1 MSNKK
6 RNTSMLVQ
14 LALLSLTLPGIVHAD
29 SESSLEQWRTKEYK
43 RQPGLD
49 MINAAKAYSL
59 GFTGQG
65 VTIGY
70 LDSGIQADHPEFAGA
85 IAGGFDFTSNSLY
98 ANGQG
103 VDTQPPAGHGSH
115 VAGIMGARRDG
126 AGMHGVAFNS
136 QLFVAAYGMVADD
149 DDDDD
154 DDGDDDD
161 DNDGTA
167 PTPDDIRAFQDR
179 MLSNGWNYLAQFK
192 LPIINSSLGLNDC
205 SRSYNPPCHIVDYG
219 SAQSALEAHPL
230 IIESFKNSAQA
241 GSLMVFATGNE
252 SQDHPDFLAGSPY
265 WFPELKDN
273 WLAVTAVGEDGSLA
287 VYANKCGVAAEW
299 CLTAPGGQWDPGI
312 NAVNSDGGYTYKS
325 GTSMASPHVAGAAAL
340 VKEAFPYFTAYHL
353 QQTLLTTATDMGDPS
368 TYGWGLMNVG
378 KAVQGPAQFTRLF
391 DVDTLGYNS
400 TFANDIKGTGGLH
413 KRGAGSLEL
422 TGNNSYTGDTTVSG
436 GRLAVNGTLASAV
449 IVEREGT
456 LGGAGTVAQVDNYG
470 TLAPGNSVG
479 TLTVSGDYTAHAGSV
494 HELEVGTA
502 GATDRLV
509 VGGAAHIDGTL
520 KLAGGP
526 FRQNVAY
533 SFMEAAQGVTGK
545 YSHITYDMAF
555 LSPTLLYGP
564 GLSLMI
570 QRNDTPFAAFAHT
583 RNQKAVANALDTGS
597 DQPPAAMAE
606 LYDTVLNAQSS
617 QVAGYM
623 EQLQGQI
630 HAGTTSA
637 LLSNGD
643 LLPRTLGKQAS
654 GARHATGQDTV
665 LWADV
670 IHQQRDL
677 DGNEDSQDVRH
688 KVGGL
693 FLGGDTSIGE
703 QGWRMGA
710 SLGYLENRIK
720 LDDRRQSSRS
730 NSYSAALY
738 GTQAWE
744 MGSGSL
750 NLLAGAAYTRHRLD
764 SERSIFVHQNETL
777 NADYKAHS
785 VQAFA
790 QLAYRMPVSPRSSVE
805 PYASVNWHQLR
816 HGSFSESGGQAA
828 LRGNSQRQNLS
839 TVTLGLRGTTELDLS
854 KTTVA
859 LSAGLGWR
867 HALGDTTPER
877 ELAFAALPGSNFRVS
892 GAPIAKNAAVAE
904 LGAELKAGKNTSF
917 GLNYQGQFGR
927 NQDHAGSLFMKL
939 RF

>member
-6 RNTSMLVQ
+6 RSTYVLVQ
-14 LALLSLTLPGIVHAD
+14 MALLSLTLPGLAHAQAD
-29 SESSLEQWRTKEYK
+29 SSLEQWRTKEYK

-49 MINAAKAYSL
+49 MINAAQAYAL
-59 GFTGQG
+59 GFTGKG
-65 VTIGY
+65 VTVGY
-70 LDSGIQADHPEFAGA
+70 LDSGIEAKHPEFAGA
-85 IAGGFDFTSNSLY
+85 IAGGFDFNTDTPY

-103 VDTQPPAGHGSH
+103 IDADPPAGHGSH
-115 VAGIMGARRDG
+115 VAGIIGARRDG
-126 AGMHGVAFNS
+126 KGMHGVAFNS
-136 QLFVAAYGMVADD
+136 QLFAVAYDARE
-149 DDDDD
+149 
-154 DDGDDDD
+154 DGDDDMLG
-161 DNDGTA
+161 ND
-167 PTPDDIRAFQDR
+167 PYEPDPRDQAAAFDR
-179 MLSNGWNYLAQFK
+179 VASRGWNYLAQFK
-192 LPIINSSLGLNDC
+192 LPIINSSLGVNGCNDA
-205 SRSYNPPCHIVDYG
+205 SSPPPCNVLDYG
-219 SAQSALEAHPL
+219 SPEGVLDWQPLAIEAFH
-230 IIESFKNSAQA
+230 NSVDA

-252 SQDHPDFLAGSPY
+252 SQDHPDLLAGSPY

-273 WLAVTAVGEDGSLA
+273 WLAVTALGEDGSLA
-287 VYANKCGVAAEW
+287 SYANKCGVAAEW
-299 CLTAPGGQWDPGI
+299 CLAAPGGDDNPGI
-312 NAVNSDGGYTYKS
+312 NSVQSSGGYVAFS
-325 GTSMASPHVAGAAAL
+325 GTSMASPHVTGGAAL

-353 QQTLLTTATDMGDPS
+353 QQTLLTTATDLGDPS
-368 TYGWGLMNVG
+368 VFGWGLMNVG
-378 KAVQGPAQFTRLF
+378 KAVQGPGQFTRLF

-400 TFANDIKGTGGLH
+400 TFANDISGTGGLH
-413 KRGAGSLEL
+413 KRGSGSLEL
-422 TGNNSYTGDTTVSG
+422 TGNNSYTGDTTISG

-449 IVEREGT
+449 TVEHEGT
-456 LGGAGTVAQVDNYG
+456 LGGSGTVAQVDNYG

-494 HELEVGTA
+494 HELEVGPA

-526 FRQNVAY
+526 YRQNVAY
-533 SFMEAAQGVTGK
+533 SFLDAANGVTGQ

-564 GLSLMI
+564 SLSLMI
-570 QRNDTPFAAFAHT
+570 KRNDTPFATFANT
-583 RNQKAVANALDTGS
+583 GNQKAVANALDTGS

-606 LYDTVLNAQSS
+606 LYDTMLNAQSG

-654 GARHATGQDTV
+654 SARNATGKDTV
-665 LWADV
+665 LWAEV

-677 DGNEDSQDVRH
+677 DGDDNSQDVRH

-693 FLGGDTSIGE
+693 FLGGDTAIGE
-703 QGWRMGA
+703 QGWRMGT

-720 LDDRRQSSRS
+720 LDDRRQTSRS

-750 NLLAGAAYTRHRLD
+750 SLLAGGAYTRHSLD
-764 SERSIFVHQNETL
+764 SERSISVHQYETL
-777 NADYKAHS
+777 KADYKAHS
-785 VQAFA
+785 IQAFA
-790 QLAYRMPVSPRSSVE
+790 QLGYRIPVSPRSSVE

-828 LRGNSQRQNLS
+828 LRGDSQRQNLS

-854 KTTVA
+854 KTTLS

-877 ELAFAALPGSNFRVS
+877 ELAFAALPGSNFRIS

-904 LGAELKAGKNTSF
+904 LGAELKAGKSTSF

-927 NQDHAGSLFMKL
+927 NQDHAGSLFMKV

>member
-6 RNTSMLVQ
+6 RSTYLLVQ
-14 LALLSLTLPGIVHAD
+14 MALLGLVLPGIAYAKSD
-29 SESSLEQWRTKEYK
+29 SSMEQWRTKEYK

-49 MINAAKAYSL
+49 MINVAKAYSL

-65 VTIGY
+65 VTVGI
-70 LDSGIQADHPEFAGA
+70 LDLGIAAAHPEFTGA
-85 IAGGFDFTSNSLY
+85 LLGGFDFNTNTPY
-98 ANGQG
+98 TNGQG
-103 VDTQPPAGHGSH
+103 VDSDEAPGHGTH
-115 VAGIMGARRDG
+115 VAGIIGARRDG
-126 AGMHGVAFNS
+126 VGMHGVAFNS
-136 QLFVAAYGMVADD
+136 SLFPVAYGEPDD

-154 DDGDDDD
+154 DD
-161 DNDGTA
+161 TE
-167 PTPDDIRAFQDR
+167 PTREEIAARLDQVASQ
-179 MLSNGWNYLAQFK
+179 GWNYLAQFK
-192 LPIINSSLGLNDC
+192 LPIINSSLGVNDC
-205 SRSYNPPCHIVDYG
+205 SKSYAPPCHVVDYG
-219 SAQSALEAHPL
+219 STQGVLDWQPL
-230 IIESFKNSAQA
+230 IIDAFKNSVQA
-241 GSLMVFATGNE
+241 GTLMVFATGNE
-252 SQDHPDFLAGSPY
+252 AQDHPDLLAGSPY

-273 WLAVTAVGEDGSLA
+273 WLAVTALDEKGNLSS
-287 VYANKCGVAAEW
+287 YANKCGVAAEW
-299 CLTAPGGQWDPGI
+299 CLAAPGGGHNPGI
-312 NAVNSDGGYTYKS
+312 NSVNSGGGYAHLS

-368 TYGWGLMNVG
+368 IYGWGLMNVG
-378 KAVQGPAQFTRLF
+378 KAVQGPGQFTRLF
-391 DVDTLGYNS
+391 DVDTLGYSS
-400 TFANDIKGTGGLH
+400 TFANDISGTGGLH
-413 KRGAGSLEL
+413 KRGSGSLEL
-422 TGNNSYTGDTTVSG
+422 TGNNSYTGGTMVSG

-449 IVEREGT
+449 TVEREGI
-456 LGGAGTVAQVDNYG
+456 LGGAGTVSQVDNYG

-494 HELEVGTA
+494 HELEVGPA

-533 SFMEAAQGVTGK
+533 SFLDAANGVTGQ
-545 YSHITYDMAF
+545 YSHITYEMAF

-564 GLSLMI
+564 SLSLMI
-570 QRNDTPFAAFAHT
+570 KRNDTPFATFADT
-583 RNQKAVANALDTGS
+583 GNQKAVANALDTGP

-606 LYDTVLNAQSS
+606 LYDTVLNAQSGS
-617 QVAGYM
+617 VAGYM

-643 LLPRTLGKQAS
+643 LLPRTLDKQAS
-654 GARHATGQDTV
+654 GARNTTGKDTV
-665 LWADV
+665 LWAEV

-677 DGNEDSQDVRH
+677 DGDDNSQDVRH

-693 FLGGDTSIGE
+693 FLGGDTAVGE
-703 QGWRMGA
+703 HGWRMGA

-720 LDDRRQSSRS
+720 LDDHRQTSRS

-744 MGSGSL
+744 MGLGSL
-750 NLLAGAAYTRHRLD
+750 NLLAGGAYTRHSLD
-764 SERSIFVHQNETL
+764 SERSISVHQYETL
-777 NADYKAHS
+777 KADYKAHS
-785 VQAFA
+785 IQAFA
-790 QLAYRMPVSPRSSVE
+790 QLGYRMPVSPNSSVE

-828 LRGNSQRQNLS
+828 LRGDSQRQNLS
-839 TVTLGLRGTTELDLS
+839 TFTLGLRGTTELDLS
-854 KTTVA
+854 KTTLS

-867 HALGDTTPER
+867 HAMGDTTPQR
-877 ELAFAALPGSNFRVS
+877 ELAFAALPGSSFQIS
-892 GAPIAKNAAVAE
+892 GAPIAQNAAVAE
-904 LGAELKAGKNTSF
+904 LGAELKAGKSTSF
-917 GLNYQGQFGR
+917 GVNYQGQFGR
-927 NQDHAGSLFMKL
+927 NQDHAGSLFMKVH
-939 RF
+939 F

>member
-6 RNTSMLVQ
+6 RSTYVLVQ
-14 LALLSLTLPGIVHAD
+14 MALLSLTLPGLAHAQAD
-29 SESSLEQWRTKEYK
+29 SSLEQWRTKEYK

-49 MINAAKAYSL
+49 MINAAQAYAL
-59 GFTGQG
+59 GFTGKG
-65 VTIGY
+65 VTVGY
-70 LDSGIQADHPEFAGA
+70 LDSGIEAKHPEFAGA
-85 IAGGFDFTSNSLY
+85 IAGGFDFNTDTPY

-103 VDTQPPAGHGSH
+103 IDADPPAGHGSH
-115 VAGIMGARRDG
+115 VAGIIGARRDG
-126 AGMHGVAFNS
+126 KGMHGVAFNS
-136 QLFVAAYGMVADD
+136 QLFAVAYDAREDD
-149 DDDDD
+149 DDDML
-154 DDGDDDD
+154 G
-161 DNDGTA
+161 ND
-167 PTPDDIRAFQDR
+167 PYEPDPRDQAAAFDR
-179 MLSNGWNYLAQFK
+179 VASRGWNYLAQFK
-192 LPIINSSLGLNDC
+192 LPIINSSLGVNGCNDA
-205 SRSYNPPCHIVDYG
+205 SSPPPCNVLDYG
-219 SAQSALEAHPL
+219 SPEGVLDWQPLAIEAFH
-230 IIESFKNSAQA
+230 NSVDA

-252 SQDHPDFLAGSPY
+252 SQDHPDLLAGSPY

-273 WLAVTAVGEDGSLA
+273 WLAVTALGEDGSLA
-287 VYANKCGVAAEW
+287 SYANKCGVAAEW
-299 CLTAPGGQWDPGI
+299 CLAAPGGDDNPGI
-312 NAVNSDGGYTYKS
+312 NSVQSSGGYVAFS
-325 GTSMASPHVAGAAAL
+325 GTSMASPHVAGGAAL

-353 QQTLLTTATDMGDPS
+353 QQTLLTTATDLGDPS
-368 TYGWGLMNVG
+368 VFGWGLMNIG
-378 KAVQGPAQFTRLF
+378 KAVQGPGQFTRLF

-400 TFANDIKGTGGLH
+400 TFANDISGTGGLH
-413 KRGAGSLEL
+413 KRGSGSLEL
-422 TGNNSYTGDTTVSG
+422 TGNNSYTGDTTISG

-449 IVEREGT
+449 TVEREGT
-456 LGGAGTVAQVDNYG
+456 LGGTGTVAQVDNYG

-494 HELEVGTA
+494 HELEVGPA

-526 FRQNVAY
+526 YRQNVAY
-533 SFMEAAQGVTGK
+533 SFLDAANGVTGQ
-545 YSHITYDMAF
+545 YSHITYEMAF

-564 GLSLMI
+564 SLSLMI
-570 QRNDTPFAAFAHT
+570 KRNDTPFATFANT
-583 RNQKAVANALDTGS
+583 GSQKAVANALDTGS
-597 DQPPAAMAE
+597 DQPPVTMAE
-606 LYDTVLNAQSS
+606 LYDTVLNAQSG

-654 GARHATGQDTV
+654 GARNKNGKDTV
-665 LWADV
+665 LWAEV

-677 DGNEDSQDVRH
+677 DGDDNSQDVRH

-693 FLGGDTSIGE
+693 FLGGDTAIGE

-720 LDDRRQSSRS
+720 LDDRRQTSRS

-750 NLLAGAAYTRHRLD
+750 SLLAGGAYTRHSLD
-764 SERSIFVHQNETL
+764 SERSISVHQYETL
-777 NADYKAHS
+777 KADYKAHS
-785 VQAFA
+785 IQAFA
-790 QLAYRMPVSPRSSVE
+790 QLGYRMPVSPRSSVE

-828 LRGNSQRQNLS
+828 LRGDSQRQNLS

-854 KTTVA
+854 KTTLS

-877 ELAFAALPGSNFRVS
+877 ELAFAALPGSNFRIS

-904 LGAELKAGKNTSF
+904 LGAELKAGKSTSF

-927 NQDHAGSLFMKL
+927 NQDHAGSLFMKV

>member
-6 RNTSMLVQ
+6 RSTYVLVQ
-14 LALLSLTLPGIVHAD
+14 MALLSLALPGLTHAAPN
-29 SESSLEQWRTKEYK
+29 SSLEKWRTKEYK

-49 MINAAKAYSL
+49 MINAAQAYAL
-59 GFTGQG
+59 GFTGKG
-65 VTIGY
+65 VTVGI
-70 LDSGIQADHPEFAGA
+70 LDSGIAGKHSEFAGA
-85 IAGGFDFTSNSLY
+85 IAGGFDFNTNTPY

-103 VDTQPPAGHGSH
+103 VDSDEAPGHGSH
-115 VAGIMGARRDG
+115 VAGIIGARRDG
-126 AGMHGVAFNS
+126 TGMHGVAFNS
-136 QLFVAAYGMVADD
+136 MLLPTAYREPDD
-149 DDDDD
+149 DD
-154 DDGDDDD
+154 
-161 DNDGTA
+161 TE
-167 PTPDDIRAFQDR
+167 PTREEAAAHFDR
-179 MLSNGWNYLAQFK
+179 VASQGWNYLAQFK
-192 LPIINSSLGLNDC
+192 LPIINSSLGVNDC
-205 SRSYNPPCHIVDYG
+205 SDSYDPPCHIVDYG
-219 SAQSALEAHPL
+219 SAQGVLDWQPL
-230 IIESFKNSAQA
+230 IIDAFHNSAAA
-241 GSLMVFATGNE
+241 GTLMVFATGNE
-252 SQDHPDFLAGSPY
+252 AQDHPDMLAGSPY

-273 WLAVTAVGEDGSLA
+273 WLAVTALDEQGNLA
-287 VYANKCGVAAEW
+287 SYANKCGVAAEW
-299 CLTAPGGQWDPGI
+299 CLAAPGGGHNPGI
-312 NAVNSDGGYTYKS
+312 NSVNSGGGYAPLS
-325 GTSMASPHVAGAAAL
+325 GTSMASPHVAGGAAL

-353 QQTLLTTATDMGDPS
+353 QQTLLTTATPLGDPS
-368 TYGWGLMNVG
+368 IYGWGLMNVG

-400 TFANDIKGTGGLH
+400 TFANDISGIGGLH
-413 KRGAGSLEL
+413 KRGSGSLEL
-422 TGNNSYTGDTTVSG
+422 TGNNSYTGDTTISG
-436 GRLAVNGTLASAV
+436 GRLSVNGTLTSAV
-449 IVEREGT
+449 TVEREGT
-456 LGGAGTVAQVDNYG
+456 LGGSGTVAQVDNYG

-494 HELEVGTA
+494 HELEVGPA

-520 KLAGGP
+520 KLTGGP

-533 SFMEAAQGVTGK
+533 SFLDAANGVTGQ

-564 GLSLMI
+564 SLSLVI
-570 QRNDTPFAAFAHT
+570 KRNDTPFATYAHT
-583 RNQKAVANALDTGS
+583 GNQKAVANALDTSS

-606 LYDTVLNAQSS
+606 LYDTVLNAQSGS
-617 QVAGYM
+617 VAGYM

-654 GARHATGQDTV
+654 SARNATGKNTV
-665 LWADV
+665 LWAEV

-677 DGNEDSQDVRH
+677 DGDDNSQDVRH
-688 KVGGL
+688 KIGGL
-693 FLGGDTSIGE
+693 FLGGDTAVGE

-720 LDDRRQSSRS
+720 LDDRRQSSHS

-744 MGSGSL
+744 MDSGSL
-750 NLLAGAAYTRHRLD
+750 NLLAGGAYTRHSLD
-764 SERSIFVHQNETL
+764 SERSISVHQNETL
-777 NADYKAHS
+777 KADYKAHS
-785 VQAFA
+785 IQAFA
-790 QLAYRMPVSPRSSVE
+790 QLGYRMPVSPRSSVE

-828 LRGNSQRQNLS
+828 LRGDTQRQNLS
-839 TVTLGLRGTTELDLS
+839 TVTLGLRGTTEVDLS
-854 KTTVA
+854 KTTLS

-877 ELAFAALPGSNFRVS
+877 ELAFAALPGSNFRIS

-904 LGAELKAGKNTSF
+904 LGAELKAGKSTSF

-927 NQDHAGSLFMKL
+927 NQDHAGSMFMKV

>member
-6 RNTSMLVQ
+6 RSTYVLVQ
-14 LALLSLTLPGIVHAD
+14 MALLSLTLPGLAHAQAD
-29 SESSLEQWRTKEYK
+29 SSLEQWRTKEYK

-49 MINAAKAYSL
+49 MINAAQAYAL
-59 GFTGQG
+59 GFTGKG
-65 VTIGY
+65 VTVGI
-70 LDSGIQADHPEFAGA
+70 LDSGIAGNHPEFAGA
-85 IAGGFDFTSNSLY
+85 IAGGFDFNTNTPY
-98 ANGQG
+98 TNGQG
-103 VDTQPPAGHGSH
+103 VDSDKAPGHGSH
-115 VAGIMGARRDG
+115 VAGIIGARRDG
-126 AGMHGVAFNS
+126 SGMHGVAFNS
-136 QLFVAAYGMVADD
+136 MLLPTAYGEP

-154 DDGDDDD
+154 DDG
-161 DNDGTA
+161 TE
-167 PTPDDIRAFQDR
+167 PTREEAAAHFDR
-179 MLSNGWNYLAQFK
+179 VASQGWNYLAQFK
-192 LPIINSSLGLNDC
+192 LPIINSSLGVNDC
-205 SRSYNPPCHIVDYG
+205 SDSYDPPCHIVDYG
-219 SAQSALEAHPL
+219 SAQGVLDWQPL
-230 IIESFKNSAQA
+230 IIDAFHNSAAA
-241 GSLMVFATGNE
+241 GTLMVFATGNE
-252 SQDHPDFLAGSPY
+252 AQDHPDMLAGSPY

-273 WLAVTAVGEDGSLA
+273 WLAVTALDEQGNLA
-287 VYANKCGVAAEW
+287 SYANKCGVAAEW
-299 CLTAPGGQWDPGI
+299 CLAAPGGGHNPGI
-312 NAVNSDGGYTYKS
+312 NSVNSGGGYAPLS
-325 GTSMASPHVAGAAAL
+325 GTSMASPHVAGGAAL

-353 QQTLLTTATDMGDPS
+353 QQTLLTTATPLGDPS
-368 TYGWGLMNVG
+368 IYGWGLMNVG

-400 TFANDIKGTGGLH
+400 TFANNISGTGGLH
-413 KRGAGSLEL
+413 KRGSGSLEL
-422 TGNNSYTGDTTVSG
+422 TGNNSYTGDTTISG

-449 IVEREGT
+449 TVEREGT
-456 LGGAGTVAQVDNYG
+456 LGGSGTVAQVDNYG

-494 HELEVGTA
+494 HELEVGPA

-533 SFMEAAQGVTGK
+533 SFLDAANGVTGQ

-555 LSPTLLYGP
+555 LSSTLLYGP
-564 GLSLMI
+564 SLSLLI
-570 QRNDTPFAAFAHT
+570 KRNDTPFASFANT
-583 RNQKAVANALDTGS
+583 SNQKAVANALDTGS

-606 LYDTVLNAQSS
+606 LYDTVLNAQSGS
-617 QVAGYM
+617 VAGYM

-637 LLSNGD
+637 LLSNSD

-654 GARHATGQDTV
+654 GARNTNGKDTV
-665 LWADV
+665 LWAEV

-677 DGNEDSQDVRH
+677 DGDDNSQDVRH

-693 FLGGDTSIGE
+693 FLGGDTAIGE
-703 QGWRMGA
+703 QGWHMGA

-720 LDDRRQSSRS
+720 LDDRRQTSRS

-744 MGSGSL
+744 MSSGSL
-750 NLLAGAAYTRHRLD
+750 NLLAGGAYTRHSLD
-764 SERSIFVHQNETL
+764 SERSLSVHQYETL
-777 NADYKAHS
+777 KADYKAHS
-785 VQAFA
+785 IQAFA
-790 QLAYRMPVSPRSSVE
+790 QLGYRMPVSPRSSVE

-828 LRGNSQRQNLS
+828 LRGDSQRQNLS

-854 KTTVA
+854 KTTLS

-877 ELAFAALPGSNFRVS
+877 ELAFAALPGSNFRIS

-904 LGAELKAGKNTSF
+904 LGAELKAGQSTSF

-927 NQDHAGSLFMKL
+927 NQDHAGSIFMKV

>member
-1 MSNKK
+1 
-6 RNTSMLVQ
+6 
-14 LALLSLTLPGIVHAD
+14 
-29 SESSLEQWRTKEYK
+29 
-43 RQPGLD
+43 
-49 MINAAKAYSL
+49 
-59 GFTGQG
+59 
-65 VTIGY
+65 
-70 LDSGIQADHPEFAGA
+70 
-85 IAGGFDFTSNSLY
+85 
-98 ANGQG
+98 
-103 VDTQPPAGHGSH
+103 
-115 VAGIMGARRDG
+115 
-126 AGMHGVAFNS
+126 MHGVAFNS

-149 DDDDD
+149 DDDD
-154 DDGDDDD
+154 GDDD

-391 DVDTLGYNS
+391 DVDTLGYHS
-400 TFANDIKGTGGLH
+400 TFANDISGTGGLH

-422 TGNNSYTGDTTVSG
+422 SGNNSYTGDTTVSG

-449 IVEREGT
+449 TVERDGT
-456 LGGAGTVAQVDNYG
+456 LGGSGTVAQVDNYG

-479 TLTVSGDYTAHAGSV
+479 TLTVSGDYTAHAGSI
-494 HELEVGTA
+494 HELEVGPA
-502 GATDRLV
+502 GANDRLV

-533 SFMEAAQGVTGK
+533 SFVDAAQGVTGK

-720 LDDRRQSSRS
+720 LDDRRQSSHS

-764 SERSIFVHQNETL
+764 SERSISVHQNETL
-777 NADYKAHS
+777 KADYKAHS

-867 HALGDTTPER
+867 HALGDTNPER

>member
-149 DDDDD
+149 DDDD
-154 DDGDDDD
+154 DDDD

-777 NADYKAHS
+777 KADYKAHS

-867 HALGDTTPER
+867 HALGDTNPER

>member
-6 RNTSMLVQ
+6 RSTYVLVQ
-14 LALLSLTLPGIVHAD
+14 MALLSLTLPGLAHAEAD
-29 SESSLEQWRTKEYK
+29 SSLEQWRTKEYK

-49 MINAAKAYSL
+49 MINAAQAYAL
-59 GFTGQG
+59 GFTGKG
-65 VTIGY
+65 VTVGY
-70 LDSGIQADHPEFAGA
+70 LDSGIEAKHPEFAGA
-85 IAGGFDFTSNSLY
+85 IAGGFDFNTDTPY

-103 VDTQPPAGHGSH
+103 IDADPPAGHGSH
-115 VAGIMGARRDG
+115 VAGIIGARRDG
-126 AGMHGVAFNS
+126 KGMHGVAFNS
-136 QLFVAAYGMVADD
+136 QLFAVAYDAREDD
-149 DDDDD
+149 DDDML
-154 DDGDDDD
+154 G
-161 DNDGTA
+161 ND
-167 PTPDDIRAFQDR
+167 PYEPDPREQAAAFDR
-179 MLSNGWNYLAQFK
+179 VASRGWNYLAQFK
-192 LPIINSSLGLNDC
+192 LPIINSSLGVNGCNDA
-205 SRSYNPPCHIVDYG
+205 SSPPPCNVLDYG
-219 SAQSALEAHPL
+219 SPEGVLDWQPLAIEAFH
-230 IIESFKNSAQA
+230 NSVDA

-252 SQDHPDFLAGSPY
+252 SQDHPDLLAGSPY

-273 WLAVTAVGEDGSLA
+273 WLAVTALGEDGSLA
-287 VYANKCGVAAEW
+287 SYANKCGVAAEW
-299 CLTAPGGQWDPGI
+299 CLAAPGGDDNPGI
-312 NAVNSDGGYTYKS
+312 NSVQSSGGYVAFS
-325 GTSMASPHVAGAAAL
+325 GTSMASPHVAGGAAL

-353 QQTLLTTATDMGDPS
+353 QQTLLTTATDLGDPS
-368 TYGWGLMNVG
+368 VFGWGLMNVG
-378 KAVQGPAQFTRLF
+378 KAVQGPGQFTRLF

-400 TFANDIKGTGGLH
+400 TFANDISGTGGLH
-413 KRGAGSLEL
+413 KRGSGSLEL
-422 TGNNSYTGDTTVSG
+422 TGNNSYTGGTTISG

-449 IVEREGT
+449 TVEREGT

-494 HELEVGTA
+494 HELEVGPA

-526 FRQNVAY
+526 YRQNVAY
-533 SFMEAAQGVTGK
+533 SFLDAANGVTGQ

-564 GLSLMI
+564 SLSLMI
-570 QRNDTPFAAFAHT
+570 KRNDTPFATFANT
-583 RNQKAVANALDTGS
+583 GNQKAVANALDTGS

-606 LYDTVLNAQSS
+606 LYDTMLNAQSG

-654 GARHATGQDTV
+654 SARNATGKDTV
-665 LWADV
+665 LWAEV

-677 DGNEDSQDVRH
+677 DGDDNSQDVRH

-693 FLGGDTSIGE
+693 FLGGDTAIGE
-703 QGWRMGA
+703 QGWRMGT

-720 LDDRRQSSRS
+720 LDDRRQTSRS

-750 NLLAGAAYTRHRLD
+750 SLLAGGAYTRHSLD
-764 SERSIFVHQNETL
+764 SERSISVHQYETL
-777 NADYKAHS
+777 KADYKAHS
-785 VQAFA
+785 IQAFA
-790 QLAYRMPVSPRSSVE
+790 QLGYRMPVSPRSSVE

-828 LRGNSQRQNLS
+828 LRGDSQRQNLS
-839 TVTLGLRGTTELDLS
+839 TLTLGLRGTTELDLS
-854 KTTVA
+854 KTTLS

-877 ELAFAALPGSNFRVS
+877 ELAFAALPGSNFRIS

-904 LGAELKAGKNTSF
+904 LGAELKAGKSTSF

-927 NQDHAGSLFMKL
+927 NQDHAGSLFMKV

>member
-6 RNTSMLVQ
+6 RSTYLLVQ
-14 LALLSLTLPGIVHAD
+14 MALLSLALPGIAHAEPD
-29 SESSLEQWRTKEYK
+29 NTLAQWRTKEYK

-49 MINAAKAYSL
+49 MINAATAYSL
-59 GFTGQG
+59 GFTGKG
-65 VTIGY
+65 VTVGI
-70 LDSGIQADHPEFAGA
+70 LDSGISAKHPEFAGA
-85 IAGGFDFTSNSLY
+85 IAGGFDFNTDTLY
-98 ANGQG
+98 TNGQG
-103 VDTQPPAGHGSH
+103 EDSTIPAGHGSH
-115 VAGIMGARRDG
+115 VAGIIGARRDG

-136 QLFVAAYGMVADD
+136 QLFAVAYGTNGDD

-154 DDGDDDD
+154 D
-161 DNDGTA
+161 TP
-167 PTPDDIRAFQDR
+167 PTRRQIAAVFDQV
-179 MLSNGWNYLAQFK
+179 LSQGWNYLAPFN
-192 LPIINSSLGLNDC
+192 LPIINNSSGVNKCDG
-205 SRSYNPPCHIVDYG
+205 SFGPPCHVLDYS
-219 SAQSALEAHPL
+219 SAQDALEWQPL
-230 IIESFKNSAQA
+230 IIDAFKSSVQA
-241 GSLMVFATGNE
+241 GTLMVFATGNE
-252 SQDHPDFLAGSPY
+252 WQDHPDLLAGSPH

-273 WLAVTAVGEDGSLA
+273 WLAVTALGEDGSLA
-287 VYANKCGVAAEW
+287 SYANKCGVAAEW
-299 CLTAPGGQWDPGI
+299 CLAAPGGEWAPGI
-312 NAVNSDGGYTYKS
+312 NSVDSGGGYTYQS
-325 GTSMASPHVAGAAAL
+325 GTSMASPHVAGGAAL

-353 QQTLLTTATDMGDPS
+353 QQTLLTTATPLGDPS
-368 TYGWGLMNVG
+368 LYGWGLMNVG

-400 TFANDIKGTGGLH
+400 TFANDISGIGGLH
-413 KRGAGSLEL
+413 KRGSGSLEL
-422 TGNNSYTGDTTVSG
+422 AGNNSYTGNTTVSG
-436 GRLAVNGTLASAV
+436 GRLAVNGTLVSA
-449 IVEREGT
+449 ITVEGEGT
-456 LGGAGTVAQVDNYG
+456 LGGSGTVAQVDNYG

-494 HELEVGTA
+494 HELEVDSS
-502 GATDRLV
+502 GASDRLV
-509 VGGAAHIDGTL
+509 VGGTARIDGTL

-526 FRQNVAY
+526 FRQNVSY
-533 SFMEAAQGVTGK
+533 SFLNATNGVTGQ
-545 YSHITYDMAF
+545 YSHIAYDMAF
-555 LSPTLLYGP
+555 LSPTLAYGP
-564 GLSLMI
+564 NLSLVI
-570 QRNDTPFAAFAHT
+570 ERNDIPFASFAYT
-583 RNQKAVANALDTGS
+583 GNQKSVAQALDTGS
-597 DQPPAAMAE
+597 TQPPAAMTD

-637 LLSNGD
+637 LLSNGN

-654 GARHATGQDTV
+654 SARNAMGKNTV
-665 LWADV
+665 LWAEV

-677 DGNEDSQDVRH
+677 DGDDNSQDVRH

-693 FLGGDTSIGE
+693 FLGGDTAIGE

-750 NLLAGAAYTRHRLD
+750 NLLAGGAYTRHSLD
-764 SERSIFVHQNETL
+764 SERSISIHQSATL
-777 NADYKAHS
+777 KADYKAHS
-785 VQAFA
+785 IQAFA
-790 QLAYRMPVSPRSSVE
+790 QLGYRMPVSPRSSVE

-828 LRGNSQRQNLS
+828 LRGDSQRQNLS
-839 TVTLGLRGTTELDLS
+839 TVTLGLRGTTELDLP
-854 KTTVA
+854 KTTLS

-877 ELAFAALPGSNFRVS
+877 ELAFAALPGSNFRIS

-904 LGAELKAGKNTSF
+904 LGAELKAGKSTSF

-927 NQDHAGSLFMKL
+927 NQDHAGSLFMKV

>member
-6 RNTSMLVQ
+6 RSTYVLVQ
-14 LALLSLTLPGIVHAD
+14 MALLSLALPGLAQAEPD
-29 SESSLEQWRTKEYK
+29 SSLEQWRTKEYK

-49 MINAAKAYSL
+49 MINAAQAYSL
-59 GFTGQG
+59 GFTGKG
-65 VTIGY
+65 VTVGY
-70 LDSGIQADHPEFAGA
+70 LDSGIEAKHPEFAGA
-85 IAGGFDFTSNSLY
+85 IAGGFDFNTDTHY

-103 VDTQPPAGHGSH
+103 IDADPDPLAGHGSH
-115 VAGIMGARRDG
+115 VAGIIGARRDG
-126 AGMHGVAFNS
+126 AGMHGVAFDS
-136 QLFVAAYGMVADD
+136 QLFAVAYGINKEEDD
-149 DDDDD
+149 DDSS
-154 DDGDDDD
+154 
-161 DNDGTA
+161 A
-167 PTPDDIRAFQDR
+167 TPEEIRALKD
-179 MLSNGWNYLAQFK
+179 LILAKGWNYLAQFK

-205 SRSYNPPCHIVDYG
+205 SNSYDPPCHVLDYG
-219 SAQSALEAHPL
+219 SARNALDQNPL

-252 SQDHPDFLAGSPY
+252 AQDHPDLLAGSPY

-273 WLAVTAVGEDGSLA
+273 WLAVTALGEDGSLA
-287 VYANKCGVAAEW
+287 SYANKCGVAAEW
-299 CLTAPGGQWDPGI
+299 CLAAPGGDYNPGI
-312 NAVNSDGGYTYKS
+312 NSVQSSGGYIAFS
-325 GTSMASPHVAGAAAL
+325 GTSMASPHVAGGAAL

-353 QQTLLTTATDMGDPS
+353 QQTLLTTATDLGDPS
-368 TYGWGLMNVG
+368 IYGWGLMNVG

-400 TFANDIKGTGGLH
+400 TFANDISGTGDLH
-413 KRGAGSLEL
+413 KRGSGSLEL
-422 TGNNSYTGDTTVSG
+422 TGNNSYTGDTTISG

-449 IVEREGT
+449 TVEREGT
-456 LGGAGTVAQVDNYG
+456 LGGSGTVAQVDNYG

-494 HELEVGTA
+494 HELEVGPA

-533 SFMEAAQGVTGK
+533 SFLDAANGVTGQ
-545 YSHITYDMAF
+545 YSSIAYDMTF
-555 LSPTLLYGP
+555 LSPTLLYGSS
-564 GLSLMI
+564 LSVMVK
-570 QRNDTPFAAFAHT
+570 RNDTPFAAFAHT
-583 RNQKAVANALDTGS
+583 SNQKSVAQALDVGS
-597 DQPPAAMAE
+597 TQPPAAMAE

-617 QVAGYM
+617 SVAGYM

-643 LLPRTLGKQAS
+643 LLPRSLGKQAS
-654 GARHATGQDTV
+654 SARNNVGKEAV
-665 LWADV
+665 LWAEV

-677 DGNEDSQDVRH
+677 DGDDNSQDVRH

-693 FLGGDTSIGE
+693 FLGGDTAIGE

-720 LDDRRQSSRS
+720 LDDRRQTSRS

-738 GTQAWE
+738 GTQAWD

-750 NLLAGAAYTRHRLD
+750 NLLAGGAYTRHSLD
-764 SERSIFVHQNETL
+764 SERSISVHQYETL
-777 NADYKAHS
+777 KADYKAHS
-785 VQAFA
+785 IQAFA
-790 QLAYRMPVSPRSSVE
+790 QLGYLMPVSPRSSVE

-828 LRGNSQRQNLS
+828 LRGDSQRQNLS
-839 TVTLGLRGTTELDLS
+839 TVTLGLRGTTEVDLS
-854 KTTVA
+854 KTTLS

-877 ELAFAALPGSNFRVS
+877 ELAFAALPGSNFRIS

-904 LGAELKAGKNTSF
+904 LGAELKAGKSTSF

-927 NQDHAGSLFMKL
+927 NQDHAGSMFMKV

>member
-6 RNTSMLVQ
+6 RSTYLLVQ
-14 LALLSLTLPGIVHAD
+14 MALLSLALPGIVYAAP
-29 SESSLEQWRTKEYK
+29 ESSLEQWRTQEYK
-43 RQPGLD
+43 HQPGLD
-49 MINAAKAYSL
+49 MINAAQAYSL
-59 GFTGQG
+59 GFTGKG
-65 VTIGY
+65 VTVGY
-70 LDSGIQADHPEFAGA
+70 LDSGIEAKHPEFTGA
-85 IAGGFDFTSNSLY
+85 IAGGFDFMTNTPY

-103 VDTQPPAGHGSH
+103 IDTQPPSGHGSH
-115 VAGIMGARRDG
+115 VAGIIGARRDG
-126 AGMHGVAFNS
+126 VGMHGVAFNS
-136 QLFVAAYGMVADD
+136 QLFAVAY
-149 DDDDD
+149 
-154 DDGDDDD
+154 DDGD
-161 DNDGTA
+161 GTPSTRRQLEA
-167 PTPDDIRAFQDR
+167 AFDQA
-179 MLSNGWNYLAQFK
+179 LSQGWNYLAQFQ
-192 LPIINSSLGLNDC
+192 LPIINSSLGLSNNC
-205 SRSYNPPCHIVDYG
+205 RSYGLPCHVLEYG
-219 SAQSALEAHPL
+219 SAQGALDAQPL
-230 IIESFKNSAQA
+230 ILDSFRNSVQA
-241 GSLMVFATGNE
+241 GSLMVFATGNGE
-252 SQDHPDFLAGSPY
+252 QSHPDLLAGSPH

-273 WLAVTAVGEDGSLA
+273 WLAVTALGEDGSLA
-287 VYANKCGVAAEW
+287 SYANKCGVAAEW
-299 CLTAPGGQWDPGI
+299 CLAAPGGDNLGI
-312 NAVNSDGGYTYKS
+312 ASVDSSGGYVYKR
-325 GTSMASPHVAGAAAL
+325 GTSMASPHVAGGAAL

-353 QQTLLTTATDMGDPS
+353 QQTLLTTATDLGDPS
-368 TYGWGLMNVG
+368 IYGWGLMNVG

-391 DVDTLGYNS
+391 DVDTLGYHS
-400 TFANDIKGTGGLH
+400 TFANDISGIGGLH
-413 KRGAGSLEL
+413 KRGSGSLEL

-449 IVEREGT
+449 TVEREGT
-456 LGGAGTVAQVDNYG
+456 LGGSGTVAQVDNYG

-494 HELEVGTA
+494 HELEVGPA

-533 SFMEAAQGVTGK
+533 SFLDAANGVTGQ

-564 GLSLMI
+564 SLSLMI
-570 QRNDTPFAAFAHT
+570 KRNDTPFAAFANT
-583 RNQKAVANALDTGS
+583 SNQKAVANALDTGS

-606 LYDTVLNAQSS
+606 LYDTVLNAQSGS
-617 QVAGYM
+617 VAGYM

-654 GARHATGQDTV
+654 SARNTTGKETV
-665 LWADV
+665 LWAEV

-677 DGNEDSQDVRH
+677 DGDDNSQDVRH

-693 FLGGDTSIGE
+693 FLGGDTAIGE

-720 LDDRRQSSRS
+720 LDDRRQTSRS

-750 NLLAGAAYTRHRLD
+750 NLLAGGAYTRHSLD
-764 SERSIFVHQNETL
+764 SERSISVHQYETL
-777 NADYKAHS
+777 KADYKAHS
-785 VQAFA
+785 IQAFA
-790 QLAYRMPVSPRSSVE
+790 QLGYLMPVSPRSSVE

-828 LRGNSQRQNLS
+828 LRGDSQRQNLS

-854 KTTVA
+854 KTTLS

-877 ELAFAALPGSNFRVS
+877 ELAFAALPGSSFRVS

-904 LGAELKAGKNTSF
+904 LGAELKAGKSTSF

-927 NQDHAGSLFMKL
+927 NQDHAGSMFMKV

>member
-6 RNTSMLVQ
+6 RSTYVLVQ
-14 LALLSLTLPGIVHAD
+14 MALLSLTLPGLAHAEAD
-29 SESSLEQWRTKEYK
+29 SSLEQWRTKEYQ

-59 GFTGQG
+59 GFTGKG
-65 VTIGY
+65 VTVGY
-70 LDSGIQADHPEFAGA
+70 LDSGIEAKHPEFAGA
-85 IAGGFDFTSNSLY
+85 IAGGFDFNTDTPY

-103 VDTQPPAGHGSH
+103 IDADPPAGHGSH
-115 VAGIMGARRDG
+115 VAGIIGARRDG
-126 AGMHGVAFNS
+126 KGMHGVAFNS
-136 QLFVAAYGMVADD
+136 QLFAVAYDAREDD
-149 DDDDD
+149 DDDML
-154 DDGDDDD
+154 G
-161 DNDGTA
+161 ND
-167 PTPDDIRAFQDR
+167 PYEPDPRDQAAAFDR
-179 MLSNGWNYLAQFK
+179 VASRGWNYLAQFK
-192 LPIINSSLGLNDC
+192 LPIINSSLGVNGCNDA
-205 SRSYNPPCHIVDYG
+205 SSPPPCNVLDYG
-219 SAQSALEAHPL
+219 SPEGVLDWQPLAIEAFH
-230 IIESFKNSAQA
+230 NSVDA

-252 SQDHPDFLAGSPY
+252 SQDHPDLLAGSPY

-273 WLAVTAVGEDGSLA
+273 WLAVTALGEDGSLA
-287 VYANKCGVAAEW
+287 SYANKCGVAAEW
-299 CLTAPGGQWDPGI
+299 CLAAPGGDDNPGI
-312 NAVNSDGGYTYKS
+312 NSVQSSGGYVAFS
-325 GTSMASPHVAGAAAL
+325 GTSMASPHVAGGAAL

-353 QQTLLTTATDMGDPS
+353 QQTLLTTATDLGDPS
-368 TYGWGLMNVG
+368 VFGWGLMNVG
-378 KAVQGPAQFTRLF
+378 KAVQGPGQFTRLF

-400 TFANDIKGTGGLH
+400 TFANDISGTGGLH
-413 KRGAGSLEL
+413 KRGSGSLEL
-422 TGNNSYTGDTTVSG
+422 TGNNSYTGDTTISG

-449 IVEREGT
+449 TVEREGT
-456 LGGAGTVAQVDNYG
+456 LGGSGTVAQVDNYG

-494 HELEVGTA
+494 HELEVGPA

-526 FRQNVAY
+526 YRQNVAY
-533 SFMEAAQGVTGK
+533 SFLDAANGVTGQ
-545 YSHITYDMAF
+545 YSHITYEMAF

-564 GLSLMI
+564 SLSLMI
-570 QRNDTPFAAFAHT
+570 KRNDTPFATFANT
-583 RNQKAVANALDTGS
+583 GNQKAVANALDTGS
-597 DQPPAAMAE
+597 DQPPVTMAE
-606 LYDTVLNAQSS
+606 LYDTVLNAQSG

-654 GARHATGQDTV
+654 GARNKNGKDTV
-665 LWADV
+665 LWAEV

-677 DGNEDSQDVRH
+677 DGDDNSQDVRH

-693 FLGGDTSIGE
+693 FLGGDTAIGE

-720 LDDRRQSSRS
+720 LDDRRQTSRS

-750 NLLAGAAYTRHRLD
+750 SLLAGGAYTRHSLD
-764 SERSIFVHQNETL
+764 SERSISVHQYETL
-777 NADYKAHS
+777 KADYKAHS
-785 VQAFA
+785 IQAFA
-790 QLAYRMPVSPRSSVE
+790 QLGYRMPVSPRSSVE

-828 LRGNSQRQNLS
+828 LRGDSQRQNLS

-854 KTTVA
+854 KTTLS

-877 ELAFAALPGSNFRVS
+877 ELAFAALPGSNFRIS

-904 LGAELKAGKNTSF
+904 LGAELKAGKSTSF

-927 NQDHAGSLFMKL
+927 NQDHAGSLFMKV

>member
-6 RNTSMLVQ
+6 RSPYLLVQ
-14 LALLSLTLPGIVHAD
+14 MALLGLALPGIAHAEPD
-29 SESSLEQWRTKEYK
+29 SALDQWRTKEYK
-43 RQPGLD
+43 NQPGLD
-49 MINAAKAYSL
+49 MINASKAYSL
-59 GFTGQG
+59 GFTGKG
-65 VTIGY
+65 VTVGI
-70 LDSGIQADHPEFAGA
+70 LDSGIAGNHSEFAGA
-85 IAGGFDFTSNSLY
+85 IAGGFNFQTDTPY

-103 VDTQPPAGHGSH
+103 VDNGDPSGHGSH
-115 VAGIMGARRDG
+115 VAGIIGARRDA

-136 QLFVAAYGMVADD
+136 QLFAVAYGINAADD

-154 DDGDDDD
+154 DDDD
-161 DNDGTA
+161 GAA
-167 PTPDDIRAFQDR
+167 PTPDQRRAVTDQ
-179 MLSNGWNYLAQFK
+179 MLSTGWNYLAQFK

-205 SRSYNPPCHIVDYG
+205 RDSYDPPCHVLDYG
-219 SAQSALEAHPL
+219 SAQGALDKQPL
-230 IIESFKNSAQA
+230 IIESFKNSVKA

-252 SQDHPDFLAGSPY
+252 AQDHPDFLAGSPH

-273 WLAVTAVGEDGSLA
+273 WLAVTALNEDGSLA
-287 VYANKCGVAAEW
+287 SYANKCGVAAEW
-299 CLTAPGGQWDPGI
+299 CLAAPGGENRGI
-312 NAVNSDGGYTYKS
+312 LSVNSSGGYVYKG

-353 QQTLLTTATDMGDPS
+353 QQTLLTTATDLGDPS
-368 TYGWGLMNVG
+368 IYGWGLMNVG
-378 KAVQGPAQFTRLF
+378 KAVQGPGQFTRLF

-400 TFANDIKGTGGLH
+400 TFANDISGIGGLH
-413 KRGAGSLEL
+413 KRGSGSLEL

-436 GRLAVNGTLASAV
+436 GRLAINGTLASA
-449 IVEREGT
+449 ITVEREGT
-456 LGGAGTVAQVDNYG
+456 LSGSGTVTQVDNYG

-494 HELEVGTA
+494 HELEVDSS
-502 GATDRLV
+502 GASDRLV

-526 FRQNVAY
+526 FRQNIAY
-533 SFMEAAQGVTGK
+533 SFLNATNGVTGQ
-545 YSHITYDMAF
+545 YSHIAYDMAF
-555 LSPTLLYGP
+555 LSPTLVYGP
-564 GLSLMI
+564 SLSLMVE
-570 QRNDTPFAAFAHT
+570 RNDTPFASFAYT
-583 RNQKAVANALDTGS
+583 SNQKSVAHALDTGS
-597 DQPPAAMAE
+597 TQPPAAMTD

-617 QVAGYM
+617 SVADYM

-630 HAGTTSA
+630 HASTTSA

-654 GARHATGQDTV
+654 GARNTTGKDTV
-665 LWADV
+665 LWAEV

-677 DGNEDSQDVRH
+677 DGNDNSQDVRH

-693 FLGGDTSIGE
+693 FLGGDTAVGE

-750 NLLAGAAYTRHRLD
+750 NLLAGGAYTRHSLD
-764 SERSIFVHQNETL
+764 SERSISVHQNETL
-777 NADYKAHS
+777 KADYKAHS
-785 VQAFA
+785 LQAFA
-790 QLAYRMPVSPRSSVE
+790 QLGYRMPVSPRSSVE

-828 LRGNSQRQNLS
+828 LRGDSQRQNLS
-839 TVTLGLRGTTELDLS
+839 TLTLGLRGTTELDLS
-854 KTTVA
+854 KTTLS

-867 HALGDTTPER
+867 HAMGDTTPER
-877 ELAFAALPGSNFRVS
+877 QLAFAALSGSSFRIN

-904 LGAELKAGKNTSF
+904 LGAELKAGKSTSF

-927 NQDHAGSLFMKL
+927 NQDHAGSLFMKV

>member
-6 RNTSMLVQ
+6 RSTYVLVQ
-14 LALLSLTLPGIVHAD
+14 MALLSLTLPGLAHAEAD
-29 SESSLEQWRTKEYK
+29 SSLEQWRTKEYK

-49 MINAAKAYSL
+49 MINAAQAYAL
-59 GFTGQG
+59 GFTGKG
-65 VTIGY
+65 VTVGY
-70 LDSGIQADHPEFAGA
+70 LDSGIEAKHPEFAGA
-85 IAGGFDFTSNSLY
+85 IAGGFDFNTDTPY

-103 VDTQPPAGHGSH
+103 IDADPPAGHGSH
-115 VAGIMGARRDG
+115 VAGIIGARRDG
-126 AGMHGVAFNS
+126 KGMHGVAFNS
-136 QLFVAAYGMVADD
+136 QLFAVAYDAREDD
-149 DDDDD
+149 DDDML
-154 DDGDDDD
+154 G
-161 DNDGTA
+161 ND
-167 PTPDDIRAFQDR
+167 PYEPDPREQAAAFDR
-179 MLSNGWNYLAQFK
+179 VASRGWNYLAQFK
-192 LPIINSSLGLNDC
+192 LPIINSSLGVNGCNDA
-205 SRSYNPPCHIVDYG
+205 SSPPPCNVLDYG
-219 SAQSALEAHPL
+219 SPEGVLDWQPLAIEAFH
-230 IIESFKNSAQA
+230 NSVDA

-252 SQDHPDFLAGSPY
+252 SQDHPDLLAGSPY

-273 WLAVTAVGEDGSLA
+273 WLAVTALGEDGSLA
-287 VYANKCGVAAEW
+287 SYANKCGVAAEW
-299 CLTAPGGQWDPGI
+299 CLAAPGGDDNPGI
-312 NAVNSDGGYTYKS
+312 NSVQSSGGYVAFS
-325 GTSMASPHVAGAAAL
+325 GTSMASPHVAGGAAL

-353 QQTLLTTATDMGDPS
+353 QQTLLTTATDLGDPS
-368 TYGWGLMNVG
+368 VFGWGLMNVG
-378 KAVQGPAQFTRLF
+378 KAVQGPGQFTRLF

-400 TFANDIKGTGGLH
+400 TFANDISGTGGLH
-413 KRGAGSLEL
+413 KRGSGSLEL
-422 TGNNSYTGDTTVSG
+422 TGNNSYTGGTTISG

-449 IVEREGT
+449 TVEREGT

-494 HELEVGTA
+494 HELEVGPA

-526 FRQNVAY
+526 YRQNVAY
-533 SFMEAAQGVTGK
+533 SFLDAANGVTGQ

-564 GLSLMI
+564 SLSLMI
-570 QRNDTPFAAFAHT
+570 KRNDTPFATFANT
-583 RNQKAVANALDTGS
+583 GNQKAVANALDTGS

-606 LYDTVLNAQSS
+606 LYDTMLNAQSG

-654 GARHATGQDTV
+654 SARNATGKDTV
-665 LWADV
+665 LWAEV

-677 DGNEDSQDVRH
+677 DGDDNSQDVRH

-693 FLGGDTSIGE
+693 FLGGDTAIGE
-703 QGWRMGA
+703 QGWRMGT

-720 LDDRRQSSRS
+720 LDDRRQTSRS

-750 NLLAGAAYTRHRLD
+750 SLLAGGAYTRHSLD
-764 SERSIFVHQNETL
+764 SERSISVHQYETL
-777 NADYKAHS
+777 KADYKAHS
-785 VQAFA
+785 IQAFA
-790 QLAYRMPVSPRSSVE
+790 QLGYRMPVSPRSSVE

-828 LRGNSQRQNLS
+828 LRGDSQRQNLS

-854 KTTVA
+854 KTTLS

-877 ELAFAALPGSNFRVS
+877 ELAFAALPGSNFRIS

-904 LGAELKAGKNTSF
+904 LGAELKAGKSTSF

-927 NQDHAGSLFMKL
+927 NQDHAGSLFMKV

>member
-6 RNTSMLVQ
+6 RSTYVLVQ
-14 LALLSLTLPGIVHAD
+14 MALLSLTLPGLTHAQAD
-29 SESSLEQWRTKEYK
+29 SSLEQWRTKEYK

-59 GFTGQG
+59 GFTGKG
-65 VTIGY
+65 VTVGY
-70 LDSGIQADHPEFAGA
+70 LDSGIEAKHPEFAGA
-85 IAGGFDFTSNSLY
+85 IAGGFDFNTDTPY

-103 VDTQPPAGHGSH
+103 IDADPPAGHGSH
-115 VAGIMGARRDG
+115 VAGIIGARRDG
-126 AGMHGVAFNS
+126 KGMHGVAFNS
-136 QLFVAAYGMVADD
+136 QLFAVAYDAREDD
-149 DDDDD
+149 DDDML
-154 DDGDDDD
+154 G
-161 DNDGTA
+161 ND
-167 PTPDDIRAFQDR
+167 PYEPDPREQAAAFDR
-179 MLSNGWNYLAQFK
+179 VASRGWNYLAQFK
-192 LPIINSSLGLNDC
+192 LPIINSSLGVNGCNDA
-205 SRSYNPPCHIVDYG
+205 SSPPPCNVLDYG
-219 SAQSALEAHPL
+219 SPEGVLDWQPLAIEAFH
-230 IIESFKNSAQA
+230 NSVDA

-252 SQDHPDFLAGSPY
+252 SQDHPDLLAGSPY

-273 WLAVTAVGEDGSLA
+273 WLAVTALGEDGSLA
-287 VYANKCGVAAEW
+287 SYANKCGVAAEW
-299 CLTAPGGQWDPGI
+299 CLAAPGGDDNPGI
-312 NAVNSDGGYTYKS
+312 NSVQSSGGYVAFS
-325 GTSMASPHVAGAAAL
+325 GTSMASPHVAGGAAL

-353 QQTLLTTATDMGDPS
+353 QQTLLTTATDLGDPS
-368 TYGWGLMNVG
+368 VFGWGLMNVG
-378 KAVQGPAQFTRLF
+378 KAVQGPGQFTRLF

-400 TFANDIKGTGGLH
+400 TFANDISGTGGLH
-413 KRGAGSLEL
+413 KRGSGSLEL

-449 IVEREGT
+449 TVEREGT

-494 HELEVGTA
+494 HELEVGPA

-526 FRQNVAY
+526 YRQNVAY
-533 SFMEAAQGVTGK
+533 SFLDAANGVTGQ

-564 GLSLMI
+564 SLSLMI
-570 QRNDTPFAAFAHT
+570 KRNDTPFATFANT
-583 RNQKAVANALDTGS
+583 GNQKAVANALDTGS
-597 DQPPAAMAE
+597 DQPPVTMAE
-606 LYDTVLNAQSS
+606 LYDTVLNAQSG

-654 GARHATGQDTV
+654 GARNKNGKDTV
-665 LWADV
+665 LWAEV

-677 DGNEDSQDVRH
+677 DGDDNSQDVRH

-693 FLGGDTSIGE
+693 FLGGDTAIGE

-720 LDDRRQSSRS
+720 LDDRRQTSRS

-750 NLLAGAAYTRHRLD
+750 SLLAGGAYTRHSLD
-764 SERSIFVHQNETL
+764 SERSISVHQYETL
-777 NADYKAHS
+777 KADYKAHS
-785 VQAFA
+785 IQAFA
-790 QLAYRMPVSPRSSVE
+790 QLGYRMPVSPRSSVE

-828 LRGNSQRQNLS
+828 LRGDSQRQNLS

-854 KTTVA
+854 KTTLS

-877 ELAFAALPGSNFRVS
+877 ELAFAALPGSNFRIS

-904 LGAELKAGKNTSF
+904 LGAELKAGKSTSF

-927 NQDHAGSLFMKL
+927 NQDHAGSLFMKV

>member
-1 MSNKK
+1 MSNK
-6 RNTSMLVQ
+6 RRSTYVLVQ
-14 LALLSLTLPGIVHAD
+14 MALLSLVLPGTAHAEPD
-29 SESSLEQWRTKEYK
+29 SSLQQWRTKEYK

-49 MINAAKAYSL
+49 MINAAQAYSL
-59 GFTGQG
+59 GFTGKG
-65 VTIGY
+65 VTVGY
-70 LDSGIQADHPEFAGA
+70 LDSGIAGNHPEFAGA
-85 IAGGFDFTSNSLY
+85 IAGGFDFNTNTPY

-103 VDTQPPAGHGSH
+103 IDSDPPSGHGSH

-126 AGMHGVAFNS
+126 VGMHGVAFNS
-136 QLFVAAYGMVADD
+136 QLFAVAYDGADEDD
-149 DDDDD
+149 DIL
-154 DDGDDDD
+154 G
-161 DNDGTA
+161 ND
-167 PTPDDIRAFQDR
+167 PYEPDPREAAAAFDR
-179 MLSNGWNYLAQFK
+179 VASQGWNYLAQFK
-192 LPIINSSLGLNDC
+192 LPIINSSLGVNGC
-205 SRSYNPPCHIVDYG
+205 NNASSPPPCNVVDYG
-219 SAQSALEAHPL
+219 SPEGVLDWQPLAIEAFH
-230 IIESFKNSAQA
+230 NSVDA

-252 SQDHPDFLAGSPY
+252 SQDHPDLLAGSPY

-273 WLAVTAVGEDGSLA
+273 WLAVTALGEDGSLA
-287 VYANKCGVAAEW
+287 SYANKCGVAAEW
-299 CLTAPGGQWDPGI
+299 CLAAPGGDDDPGI
-312 NAVNSDGGYTYKS
+312 NSVNSSGGYIAFS
-325 GTSMASPHVAGAAAL
+325 GTSMASPHVAGGAAL

-353 QQTLLTTATDMGDPS
+353 QQTLLTTATDLGDPS
-368 TYGWGLMNVG
+368 IYGWGLMNVG

-391 DVDTLGYNS
+391 DVDTLGYHS
-400 TFANDIKGTGGLH
+400 TFANDISGIGGLH
-413 KRGAGSLEL
+413 KRGSGSLEL

-449 IVEREGT
+449 TVEREGT
-456 LGGAGTVAQVDNYG
+456 LGGSGTVAQVDNYG

-494 HELEVGTA
+494 HELEVGPA

-533 SFMEAAQGVTGK
+533 SFLDAANGVTGQ
-545 YSHITYDMAF
+545 YSSIAYDMTF
-555 LSPTLLYGP
+555 LSPTLLYGSS
-564 GLSLMI
+564 LSVMVK
-570 QRNDTPFAAFAHT
+570 RNDTPFAAFAHT
-583 RNQKAVANALDTGS
+583 SNQKSVAQALDARST
-597 DQPPAAMAE
+597 QPPAAMAE

-617 QVAGYM
+617 SVAGYM

-643 LLPRTLGKQAS
+643 LLPRSLGKQAS
-654 GARHATGQDTV
+654 SARNNVGKEAV
-665 LWADV
+665 LWAEV

-677 DGNEDSQDVRH
+677 DGDDNSQDVRH

-693 FLGGDTSIGE
+693 FLGGDTAIGE

-720 LDDRRQSSRS
+720 LDDRRQTSRS

-738 GTQAWE
+738 GTQAWD

-750 NLLAGAAYTRHRLD
+750 NLLAGGAYTRHSLD
-764 SERSIFVHQNETL
+764 SERSISVHQYETL
-777 NADYKAHS
+777 KADYKAHS
-785 VQAFA
+785 IQAFA
-790 QLAYRMPVSPRSSVE
+790 QLGYLMPVSPRFSVE

-828 LRGNSQRQNLS
+828 LRGDSQRQNLS
-839 TVTLGLRGTTELDLS
+839 TVTLGLRGTTEVDLS
-854 KTTVA
+854 KTTLS

-877 ELAFAALPGSNFRVS
+877 ELAFAALPGSNFRIS

-904 LGAELKAGKNTSF
+904 LGAELKAGKSTSF

-927 NQDHAGSLFMKL
+927 NQDHAGSMFMKV

>member
-6 RNTSMLVQ
+6 RNTYLLVQ
-14 LALLSLTLPGIVHAD
+14 MALLGLALPGLAYAEPD
-29 SESSLEQWRTKEYK
+29 GTLEQWRTKEYK
-43 RQPGLD
+43 NQPGLD
-49 MINAAKAYSL
+49 MINAAKAYAL
-59 GFTGQG
+59 GFTGKG
-65 VTIGY
+65 VTVGI
-70 LDSGIQADHPEFAGA
+70 LDSGIAGDHPEFAGA
-85 IAGGFDFTSNSLY
+85 IAGGFDFSTNTPY

-103 VDTQPPAGHGSH
+103 VDSDDAPGHGSH
-115 VAGIMGARRDG
+115 VAGIIGARRDG
-126 AGMHGVAFNS
+126 VGMHGVAFNS
-136 QLFVAAYGMVADD
+136 QLFAVAVAA
-149 DDDDD
+149 
-154 DDGDDDD
+154 
-161 DNDGTA
+161 NESFL
-167 PTPDDIRAFQDR
+167 TPEEEAAYEDR
-179 MLSNGWNYLAQFK
+179 EFSRSWNYLAQFK
-192 LPIINSSLGLNDC
+192 LPIINNSVGLNNCLD
-205 SRSYNPPCHIVDYG
+205 SNDPPCHVLDYG
-219 SAQSALEAHPL
+219 SAQGVLDWQPL
-230 IIESFKNSAQA
+230 IIDSFRNSVEA
-241 GSLMVFATGNE
+241 GTLMVFATGNE
-252 SQDHPDFLAGSPY
+252 KQDHPDFLAGSPH

-273 WLAVTAVGEDGSLA
+273 WLAVTALDEEGNLA
-287 VYANKCGVAAEW
+287 PYANKCGVAAEW
-299 CLTAPGGQWDPGI
+299 CLAAPGGKNPGI
-312 NAVNSDGGYTYKS
+312 LSVDSSGGYAHEY
-325 GTSMASPHVAGAAAL
+325 GTSMASPHVAGGAAL

-353 QQTLLTTATDMGDPS
+353 QQTLLTTATPLGDPS
-368 TYGWGLMNVG
+368 LYGWGLMNVS
-378 KAVQGPAQFTRLF
+378 KAVQGPGQFTRLF
-391 DVDTLGYNS
+391 DVDTQGYNS
-400 TFANDIKGTGGLH
+400 TFANDISGTGGLH
-413 KRGAGSLEL
+413 KRGSGSLEL
-422 TGNNSYTGDTTVSG
+422 SGNNSYTGDTTVSG
-436 GRLAVNGTLASAV
+436 GRLAVNGTLVSA
-449 IVEREGT
+449 ITVEREGT
-456 LGGAGTVAQVDNYG
+456 LGGSGTVAQVDNYG

-494 HELEVGTA
+494 HELEVGPA
-502 GATDRLV
+502 GATDHLV

-526 FRQNVAY
+526 FRQNVSY
-533 SFMEAAQGVTGK
+533 SFLNATNGVTGQ
-545 YSHITYDMAF
+545 YSHIAYDMAF
-555 LSPTLLYGP
+555 LSPTLVYGP
-564 GLSLMI
+564 SLSLMVE
-570 QRNDTPFAAFAHT
+570 RNDTPFAAFAYT
-583 RNQKAVANALDTGS
+583 GNQKSVAQALDTGS
-597 DQPPAAMAE
+597 TQPPAAMTE

-654 GARHATGQDTV
+654 GARNATGKDTV
-665 LWADV
+665 LWAEV

-677 DGNEDSQDVRH
+677 DGDDNSQDVRH

-693 FLGGDTSIGE
+693 FLGGDTAIGE

-750 NLLAGAAYTRHRLD
+750 NLLAGGAYTRHSLD
-764 SERSIFVHQNETL
+764 SERSISVHQSETL
-777 NADYKAHS
+777 KADYKAHS
-785 VQAFA
+785 IQAFA
-790 QLAYRMPVSPRSSVE
+790 QLGYRMPVSPRSSVE

-828 LRGNSQRQNLS
+828 LRGDSQRQNLS
-839 TVTLGLRGTTELDLS
+839 TVTLGLRGTTEVDLS
-854 KTTVA
+854 KTTLS

-904 LGAELKAGKNTSF
+904 LGAELKAGKSTSF

-927 NQDHAGSLFMKL
+927 NQDHAGSLFMKV

>member
-6 RNTSMLVQ
+6 RSTYVLVQ
-14 LALLSLTLPGIVHAD
+14 MALLSLTLPGLTHAQAD
-29 SESSLEQWRTKEYK
+29 SSLEQWRTKEYK

-59 GFTGQG
+59 GFTGKG
-65 VTIGY
+65 VTVGY
-70 LDSGIQADHPEFAGA
+70 LDSGIEAKHPEFAGA
-85 IAGGFDFTSNSLY
+85 IAGGFDFNTDTPY

-103 VDTQPPAGHGSH
+103 IDADPPAGHGSH
-115 VAGIMGARRDG
+115 VAGIIGARRDG
-126 AGMHGVAFNS
+126 KGMHGVAFNS
-136 QLFVAAYGMVADD
+136 QLFAVAYDAREDD
-149 DDDDD
+149 DDDML
-154 DDGDDDD
+154 G
-161 DNDGTA
+161 ND
-167 PTPDDIRAFQDR
+167 PYEPDPREQAAAFDR
-179 MLSNGWNYLAQFK
+179 VASRGWNYLAQFK
-192 LPIINSSLGLNDC
+192 LPIINSSLGVNGCNDA
-205 SRSYNPPCHIVDYG
+205 SSPPPCNVLDYG
-219 SAQSALEAHPL
+219 SPEGVLDWQPLAIEAFH
-230 IIESFKNSAQA
+230 NSVDA

-252 SQDHPDFLAGSPY
+252 SQDHPDLLAGSPY

-273 WLAVTAVGEDGSLA
+273 WLAVTALGEDGSLA
-287 VYANKCGVAAEW
+287 SYANKCGVAAEW
-299 CLTAPGGQWDPGI
+299 CLAAPGGDDNPGI
-312 NAVNSDGGYTYKS
+312 NSVQSSGGYVAFS
-325 GTSMASPHVAGAAAL
+325 GTSMASPHVAGGAAL

-353 QQTLLTTATDMGDPS
+353 QQTLLTTATPLGDPS
-368 TYGWGLMNVG
+368 IYGWGLMNVG
-378 KAVQGPAQFTRLF
+378 KAVQGPGQFTRLF

-400 TFANDIKGTGGLH
+400 TFANDISGTGGLH
-413 KRGAGSLEL
+413 KRGSGSLEL

-449 IVEREGT
+449 TVEREGT

-494 HELEVGTA
+494 HELEVGPA

-526 FRQNVAY
+526 YRQNVAY
-533 SFMEAAQGVTGK
+533 SFLDAANGVTGQ
-545 YSHITYDMAF
+545 YSHITYEMAF

-564 GLSLMI
+564 SLSLMI
-570 QRNDTPFAAFAHT
+570 KRNDTPFATFANT
-583 RNQKAVANALDTGS
+583 GNQKAVANALDTGS
-597 DQPPAAMAE
+597 DQPPVTMAE
-606 LYDTVLNAQSS
+606 LYDTVLNAQSG

-654 GARHATGQDTV
+654 SARNATGKDTV
-665 LWADV
+665 LWAEV

-677 DGNEDSQDVRH
+677 DGDDNSQDVRH

-693 FLGGDTSIGE
+693 FLGGDTAIGE

-720 LDDRRQSSRS
+720 LDDRRQTSRS

-750 NLLAGAAYTRHRLD
+750 SLLAGGAYTRHSLD
-764 SERSIFVHQNETL
+764 SERSISVHQYETL
-777 NADYKAHS
+777 KADYKAHS
-785 VQAFA
+785 IQAFA
-790 QLAYRMPVSPRSSVE
+790 QLGYRMPVSPRSSVE

-828 LRGNSQRQNLS
+828 LRGDSQRQNLS

-854 KTTVA
+854 KTTLS

-877 ELAFAALPGSNFRVS
+877 ELAFAALPGSNFRIS

-904 LGAELKAGKNTSF
+904 LGAELKAGKSTSF

-927 NQDHAGSLFMKL
+927 NQDHAGSLFMKV

>member
-6 RNTSMLVQ
+6 RNTYLLVQ
-14 LALLSLTLPGIVHAD
+14 MALLGLALPGLAYAEPD
-29 SESSLEQWRTKEYK
+29 GTLEQWRTKEYK
-43 RQPGLD
+43 NQPGLD
-49 MINAAKAYSL
+49 MINAAKAYAL
-59 GFTGQG
+59 GFTGKG
-65 VTIGY
+65 VTVGI
-70 LDSGIQADHPEFAGA
+70 LDTGIAGDHPEFAGA
-85 IAGGFDFTSNSLY
+85 IAGGFDFNTNTPY

-103 VDTQPPAGHGSH
+103 VDSDEEPGHGSH
-115 VAGIMGARRDG
+115 VAGIIGARRDG
-126 AGMHGVAFNS
+126 VGMHGVAFNS
-136 QLFVAAYGMVADD
+136 QLFAVAYAENENFLTPEEEAAY
-149 DDDDD
+149 
-154 DDGDDDD
+154 
-161 DNDGTA
+161 ND
-167 PTPDDIRAFQDR
+167 REFSR
-179 MLSNGWNYLAQFK
+179 SWNYLAQFK
-192 LPIINSSLGLNDC
+192 LPIINNSLGLNDC
-205 SRSYNPPCHIVDYG
+205 RDSNDPPCHVLDYG
-219 SAQSALEAHPL
+219 SAQGVLDWQPL
-230 IIESFKNSAQA
+230 IIDSFRNSVEA
-241 GSLMVFATGNE
+241 GTLMVFATGNE
-252 SQDHPDFLAGSPY
+252 EQDHPDFMAGSPH

-273 WLAVTAVGEDGSLA
+273 WLAVTALDEEGNLA
-287 VYANKCGVAAEW
+287 SYANKCGVAAEW
-299 CLTAPGGQWDPGI
+299 CLAAPGGKNPGI
-312 NAVNSDGGYTYKS
+312 VSVNSSGGYAHEY
-325 GTSMASPHVAGAAAL
+325 GTSMASPHVAGGAAL

-353 QQTLLTTATDMGDPS
+353 QQTLLTTATPLGDPS
-368 TYGWGLMNVG
+368 LYGWGLMNVG
-378 KAVQGPAQFTRLF
+378 KAVQGPGQFTRLF

-400 TFANDIKGTGGLH
+400 TFANDISGTGGLH
-413 KRGAGSLEL
+413 KRGSGSLEL
-422 TGNNSYTGDTTVSG
+422 AGNNSYTGDTTVSG

-449 IVEREGT
+449 TIEREGT
-456 LGGAGTVAQVDNYG
+456 LGGSGTVAQVDNYG

-494 HELEVGTA
+494 HELEVGPA

-526 FRQNVAY
+526 FRQNVSY
-533 SFMEAAQGVTGK
+533 SFLNATNGVTGQ
-545 YSHITYDMAF
+545 YSHIAYDMAF
-555 LSPTLLYGP
+555 LSPTLVYGP
-564 GLSLMI
+564 SLSLMVE
-570 QRNDTPFAAFAHT
+570 RNDTPFAAFAYT
-583 RNQKAVANALDTGS
+583 GNQKSVAQALDTGS
-597 DQPPAAMAE
+597 TQPPAAMTD
-606 LYDTVLNAQSS
+606 LYDTVLNAQST

-654 GARHATGQDTV
+654 GARNATGKDTV
-665 LWADV
+665 LWAEV

-677 DGNEDSQDVRH
+677 DGDDNSQDVRH

-693 FLGGDTSIGE
+693 FLGGDTAIGE

-750 NLLAGAAYTRHRLD
+750 NLLAGGAYTRHSLD
-764 SERSIFVHQNETL
+764 SERSLSVHQSETL
-777 NADYKAHS
+777 KADYKAHS
-785 VQAFA
+785 IQAFA
-790 QLAYRMPVSPRSSVE
+790 QLGYRMPVSPRSSVE

-816 HGSFSESGGQAA
+816 HGSFSESGGQAT
-828 LRGNSQRQNLS
+828 LRGDSQRQNLS
-839 TVTLGLRGTTELDLS
+839 TVTLGLRGTTEVDLS
-854 KTTVA
+854 KTTLS

-904 LGAELKAGKNTSF
+904 LGAELKAGKSTSF

-927 NQDHAGSLFMKL
+927 NQDHAGSLFMKV

>member
-6 RNTSMLVQ
+6 RRIYLLVQ
-14 LALLSLTLPGIVHAD
+14 MALLSLSLPSIVY
-29 SESSLEQWRTKEYK
+29 SEPDSSLEQWRTKEYK

-49 MINAAKAYSL
+49 MINAAQAYSL
-59 GFTGQG
+59 GFTGKG
-65 VTIGY
+65 VTVGI
-70 LDSGIQADHPEFAGA
+70 LDSGISAKHPEFAGA
-85 IAGGFDFTSNSLY
+85 IAGGFDFNTNTPY

-103 VDTQPPAGHGSH
+103 VDSDKVDGHGSH
-115 VAGIMGARRDG
+115 VAGIIGARRDEV
-126 AGMHGVAFNS
+126 GMHGVAFNS
-136 QLFVAAYGMVADD
+136 LLLPVAYGEADEDD

-154 DDGDDDD
+154 DDESVP
-161 DNDGTA
+161 
-167 PTPDDIRAFQDR
+167 PTRRQIAAVFDQV
-179 MLSNGWNYLAQFK
+179 LSKGWNHLAPLK
-192 LPIINSSLGLNDC
+192 LPIINNSTGVNKCDSSSSALA
-205 SRSYNPPCHIVDYG
+205 PPCHVLDYG
-219 SAQSALEAHPL
+219 SAQDVLEWQPL
-230 IIESFKNSAQA
+230 IIDAFKNSVDA

-252 SQDHPDFLAGSPY
+252 AQDHPDLLAGSPY

-287 VYANKCGVAAEW
+287 SYANKCGVAAEW
-299 CLTAPGGQWDPGI
+299 CLTAPGGDYNPGI
-312 NAVNSDGGYTYKS
+312 NSVRPSGGYVALS

-353 QQTLLTTATDMGDPS
+353 QQTLLTTATDLGDPS
-368 TYGWGLMNVG
+368 IYGWGLLNVG
-378 KAVQGPAQFTRLF
+378 KAVQGPGQFTRLF
-391 DVDTLGYNS
+391 DVDTLGYHS
-400 TFANDIKGTGGLH
+400 TFANDISGIGGLH
-413 KRGAGSLEL
+413 KRGSGSLEL

-436 GRLAVNGTLASAV
+436 GRLAVNGTLASA
-449 IVEREGT
+449 ITVEREGT
-456 LGGAGTVAQVDNYG
+456 LSGSGTVTQVDNYG

-494 HELEVGTA
+494 HELEVDSS
-502 GATDRLV
+502 GASDRLV
-509 VGGAAHIDGTL
+509 VGGTAHIDGTL

-533 SFMEAAQGVTGK
+533 SFLDAANGVTGQ
-545 YSHITYDMAF
+545 YSHITYEMAF

-564 GLSLMI
+564 SLSLMI
-570 QRNDTPFAAFAHT
+570 KRNDTAFAT
-583 RNQKAVANALDTGS
+583 FANTGNQKAVANALDTGS
-597 DQPPAAMAE
+597 DQPPAAMAD

-617 QVAGYM
+617 SVAGYM

-654 GARHATGQDTV
+654 GARNATGKDTV
-665 LWADV
+665 LWAEV

-677 DGNEDSQDVRH
+677 DGDDNSQDVRH

-693 FLGGDTSIGE
+693 FLGGDTAIGE

-720 LDDRRQSSRS
+720 LDDHRQSSRS

-750 NLLAGAAYTRHRLD
+750 NLLAGGAYTRHSLD
-764 SERSIFVHQNETL
+764 SERSISVHQNETL
-777 NADYKAHS
+777 KADYKAHS
-785 VQAFA
+785 IQAFA
-790 QLAYRMPVSPRSSVE
+790 QLGYRMPVSPRSSVE

-828 LRGNSQRQNLS
+828 LRGDSQRQNLS

-854 KTTVA
+854 KTTLS

-904 LGAELKAGKNTSF
+904 LGAELKTGKSTSF

-927 NQDHAGSLFMKL
+927 NQDHAGSLFMKV

>member
-14 LALLSLTLPGIVHAD
+14 MALLSLTLPGIVHAD
-29 SESSLEQWRTKEYK
+29 SESSLEQWHTKEYK

-59 GFTGQG
+59 GFTGKG
-65 VTIGY
+65 VTVGY
-70 LDSGIQADHPEFAGA
+70 LDSGIQANHPEFAGA
-85 IAGGFDFTSNSLY
+85 IAGGFDFANNTPY

-115 VAGIMGARRDG
+115 VAGIIGARRDE

-136 QLFVAAYGMVADD
+136 QLFAVAYGINTDD

-154 DDGDDDD
+154 DDGGDD
-161 DNDGTA
+161 TT

-219 SAQSALEAHPL
+219 SAQSALEAQPL

-287 VYANKCGVAAEW
+287 VYANKCGVSAEW
-299 CLTAPGGQWDPGI
+299 CLTAPGGQWAPGI
-312 NAVNSDGGYTYKS
+312 NSVNSDGGYIYKS

-353 QQTLLTTATDMGDPS
+353 QQTLLTTATPLGDPS
-368 TYGWGLMNVG
+368 IFGWGLMNVG
-378 KAVQGPAQFTRLF
+378 KAVQGPGQFTRLF

-400 TFANDIKGTGGLH
+400 TFANDISGTGGLH
-413 KRGAGSLEL
+413 KRGSGSLEL

-436 GRLAVNGTLASAV
+436 GRLAINGTLTSAV
-449 IVEREGT
+449 TVEREGT
-456 LGGAGTVAQVDNYG
+456 LGGSGTVSKVDNYG

-494 HELEVGTA
+494 HELEVGPA

-533 SFMEAAQGVTGK
+533 SFLDAANGVTGQ

-564 GLSLMI
+564 SLSLMI
-570 QRNDTPFAAFAHT
+570 KRNDTPFATFT
-583 RNQKAVANALDTGS
+583 NTGNQKAVANALDTGS

-606 LYDTVLNAQSS
+606 LYDTVLNAQSGS
-617 QVAGYM
+617 VAGYM

-654 GARHATGQDTV
+654 GARNKNGKDTV
-665 LWADV
+665 LWAEV

-677 DGNEDSQDVRH
+677 DGNDNSQDVRH

-693 FLGGDTSIGE
+693 FLGGDTAIGE

-720 LDDRRQSSRS
+720 LDDRRQTSRS

-750 NLLAGAAYTRHRLD
+750 SLLAGGAYTRHSLD
-764 SERSIFVHQNETL
+764 SERSISVHQYETL
-777 NADYKAHS
+777 KADYKAHS
-785 VQAFA
+785 IQAFA
-790 QLAYRMPVSPRSSVE
+790 QLGYRMPVSPRSSVE

-828 LRGNSQRQNLS
+828 LRGDSQRQNLS

-854 KTTVA
+854 KTTLS

-877 ELAFAALPGSNFRVS
+877 ELAFAALPGSSFRIS

-904 LGAELKAGKNTSF
+904 LGAELKAGKSTSF

-927 NQDHAGSLFMKL
+927 NQDHAGSLFMKV

>member
-6 RNTSMLVQ
+6 RSTYVLVQ
-14 LALLSLTLPGIVHAD
+14 MALLSLTLPGLTHAQAD
-29 SESSLEQWRTKEYK
+29 SSLEQWRTKEYK

-59 GFTGQG
+59 GFTGKG
-65 VTIGY
+65 VTVGY
-70 LDSGIQADHPEFAGA
+70 LDSGIEAKHPEFAGA
-85 IAGGFDFTSNSLY
+85 IAGGFDFNTDIPY

-103 VDTQPPAGHGSH
+103 IDADPPAGHGSH
-115 VAGIMGARRDG
+115 VAGIIGARRDG
-126 AGMHGVAFNS
+126 KGMHGVAFNS
-136 QLFVAAYGMVADD
+136 QLFAVAYDAREDD
-149 DDDDD
+149 DDDML
-154 DDGDDDD
+154 G
-161 DNDGTA
+161 ND
-167 PTPDDIRAFQDR
+167 PYEPDPREQAAAFDR
-179 MLSNGWNYLAQFK
+179 VASRGWNYLAQFK
-192 LPIINSSLGLNDC
+192 LPIINSSLGVNGCNDA
-205 SRSYNPPCHIVDYG
+205 SSPPPCNVLDYG
-219 SAQSALEAHPL
+219 SPEGVLDWQPLAIEAFH
-230 IIESFKNSAQA
+230 NSVDA

-252 SQDHPDFLAGSPY
+252 SQDHPDLLAGSPY

-273 WLAVTAVGEDGSLA
+273 WLAVTALGEDGSLA
-287 VYANKCGVAAEW
+287 SYANKCGVAAEW
-299 CLTAPGGQWDPGI
+299 CLAAPGGDDNPGI
-312 NAVNSDGGYTYKS
+312 NSVQSSGGYVAFS
-325 GTSMASPHVAGAAAL
+325 GTSMASPHVAGGAAL

-353 QQTLLTTATDMGDPS
+353 QQTLLTTATDLGDPS
-368 TYGWGLMNVG
+368 VFGWGLMNIG
-378 KAVQGPAQFTRLF
+378 KAVQGPGQFTRLF

-400 TFANDIKGTGGLH
+400 TFANDISGTGGLH
-413 KRGAGSLEL
+413 KRGSGSLEL

-449 IVEREGT
+449 TVEREGT

-494 HELEVGTA
+494 HELEVGPA

-526 FRQNVAY
+526 YRQNVAY
-533 SFMEAAQGVTGK
+533 SFLGAANGVTGQ
-545 YSHITYDMAF
+545 YSHITYEMAF

-564 GLSLMI
+564 SLSLMI
-570 QRNDTPFAAFAHT
+570 KRNDTPFATFANT
-583 RNQKAVANALDTGS
+583 GNQKAVANALDTGS
-597 DQPPAAMAE
+597 DQPPVTMAE
-606 LYDTVLNAQSS
+606 LYDTVLNAQSG

-654 GARHATGQDTV
+654 SARNATGKDTV
-665 LWADV
+665 LWAEV

-677 DGNEDSQDVRH
+677 DGDDNSQDVRH

-693 FLGGDTSIGE
+693 FLGGDTAIGE

-720 LDDRRQSSRS
+720 LDDRRQTSRS

-750 NLLAGAAYTRHRLD
+750 SLLAGGAYTRHSLD
-764 SERSIFVHQNETL
+764 SERSISVHQYETL
-777 NADYKAHS
+777 KADYKAHS
-785 VQAFA
+785 IQAFA
-790 QLAYRMPVSPRSSVE
+790 QLGYRMPVSPRFSVE
-805 PYASVNWHQLR
+805 PYASVNWHQLH

-828 LRGNSQRQNLS
+828 LRGDSQRQNLS

-854 KTTVA
+854 KTTLS

-877 ELAFAALPGSNFRVS
+877 ELAFAALPGSNFHIS

-904 LGAELKAGKNTSF
+904 LGAELKAGKSTSF

-927 NQDHAGSLFMKL
+927 NQDHAGSLFMKV

>member
-6 RNTSMLVQ
+6 HSTYVLVQ
-14 LALLSLTLPGIVHAD
+14 MALLSLALPGLAHAAPD
-29 SESSLEQWRTKEYK
+29 SSLEKWRTKEYK

-49 MINAAKAYSL
+49 MINAAQAYAL
-59 GFTGQG
+59 GFTGKG
-65 VTIGY
+65 VTVGI
-70 LDSGIQADHPEFAGA
+70 LDSGIAGAHPEFAGA
-85 IAGGFDFTSNSLY
+85 IAGGFDFNTNTSY

-103 VDTQPPAGHGSH
+103 VDSDKAPGHGSH
-115 VAGIMGARRDG
+115 VAGIIGARRDG
-126 AGMHGVAFNS
+126 VGMHGVAFNS
-136 QLFVAAYGMVADD
+136 MLMPAAYGEPD

-154 DDGDDDD
+154 DDG
-161 DNDGTA
+161 TE
-167 PTPDDIRAFQDR
+167 PTREEAAAHFDR
-179 MLSNGWNYLAQFK
+179 VASQGWNYLAQFK
-192 LPIINSSLGLNDC
+192 LPIINSSLGVNDC
-205 SRSYNPPCHIVDYG
+205 SDSYDPPCHIVDYG
-219 SAQSALEAHPL
+219 SAQGVLDWQPL
-230 IIESFKNSAQA
+230 IVDAFHNSAAA
-241 GSLMVFATGNE
+241 GTLMVFATGNE
-252 SQDHPDFLAGSPY
+252 AQDHPDMLAGSPY

-273 WLAVTAVGEDGSLA
+273 WLAVTALDEQGNLA
-287 VYANKCGVAAEW
+287 SYANKCGVAADW
-299 CLTAPGGQWDPGI
+299 CLAAPGGGHNPGI
-312 NAVNSDGGYTYKS
+312 NSVNSGGGYAPLS

-353 QQTLLTTATDMGDPS
+353 QQTLLTTATDLGDPS
-368 TYGWGLMNVG
+368 IYGWGLLNVG
-378 KAVQGPAQFTRLF
+378 KAVQGPGQFTRLF
-391 DVDTLGYNS
+391 DVDTLGYHS
-400 TFANDIKGTGGLH
+400 TFANDISGIGGLH
-413 KRGAGSLEL
+413 KRGSGSLEL

-436 GRLAVNGTLASAV
+436 GRLAVNGTLASA
-449 IVEREGT
+449 ITVEREGT
-456 LGGAGTVAQVDNYG
+456 LSGSGTVTQVDNYG

-494 HELEVGTA
+494 HELEVDSS
-502 GATDRLV
+502 GASDRLV
-509 VGGAAHIDGTL
+509 VGGTAHIDGTL

-526 FRQNVAY
+526 FRQNIAY
-533 SFMEAAQGVTGK
+533 SFLNATNGVTGQ
-545 YSHITYDMAF
+545 YSHIAYDMAF
-555 LSPTLLYGP
+555 LSPTLVYGP
-564 GLSLMI
+564 SLSLMVE
-570 QRNDTPFAAFAHT
+570 RNDTPFASFAYT
-583 RNQKAVANALDTGS
+583 SNQKSVAQALDTGS
-597 DQPPAAMAE
+597 TQPPAAMTE

-643 LLPRTLGKQAS
+643 LLPRTLSKQAS
-654 GARHATGQDTV
+654 GARNATGKDTV
-665 LWADV
+665 LWAEV

-677 DGNEDSQDVRH
+677 DGDDNSQDVRH

-693 FLGGDTSIGE
+693 FLGGDTAIGE

-730 NSYSAALY
+730 NSYSASLY

-750 NLLAGAAYTRHRLD
+750 NLLAGGAYTRHSLD
-764 SERSIFVHQNETL
+764 SERSISVHQGETL
-777 NADYKAHS
+777 KADYKAHS
-785 VQAFA
+785 IQAFA
-790 QLAYRMPVSPRSSVE
+790 QLGYRMPVSPRSSVE

-828 LRGNSQRQNLS
+828 LRGDSQRQNLS

-854 KTTVA
+854 KTTLS

-877 ELAFAALPGSNFRVS
+877 ELAFAALPGSNFRIS
-892 GAPIAKNAAVAE
+892 GTPIAKNAAVAE
-904 LGAELKAGKNTSF
+904 LGAELKAGKSTSF

-927 NQDHAGSLFMKL
+927 NQDHAGSLFMKV

>member
-6 RNTSMLVQ
+6 RPIYLLVQ
-14 LALLSLTLPGIVHAD
+14 LALLSLALPGIAHAEPD
-29 SESSLEQWRTKEYK
+29 NTLEQWRTKEYK
-43 RQPGLD
+43 RQSGLD

-59 GFTGQG
+59 GFTGKG
-65 VTIGY
+65 VTVGY
-70 LDSGIQADHPEFAGA
+70 LDSGIQATHPEFAGA
-85 IAGGFDFTSNSLY
+85 IAGGFDFNTNTPY
-98 ANGQG
+98 TNTQG
-103 VDTQPPAGHGSH
+103 VDSDDDVPGHGSH
-115 VAGIMGARRDG
+115 VAGIIGARRDG
-126 AGMHGVAFNS
+126 VGMHGVAFNS
-136 QLFVAAYGMVADD
+136 QLFAVAYVENGNFLSPEEEAAYDD
-149 DDDDD
+149 
-154 DDGDDDD
+154 
-161 DNDGTA
+161 
-167 PTPDDIRAFQDR
+167 REFSR
-179 MLSNGWNYLAQFK
+179 SWNYLAQFK
-192 LPIINSSLGLNDC
+192 LPIINNSLGLNDC
-205 SRSYNPPCHIVDYG
+205 RDSYDPPCHILEYG
-219 SAQSALEAHPL
+219 SAQGALDWQPL
-230 IIESFKNSAQA
+230 IIDSFRNSVKA
-241 GSLMVFATGNE
+241 GTLMVFATGNE
-252 SQDHPDFLAGSPY
+252 TQDHPDFMAGSPH

-273 WLAVTAVGEDGSLA
+273 WLAVTALDEQGNLA
-287 VYANKCGVAAEW
+287 SYANKCGVAAEW
-299 CLTAPGGQWDPGI
+299 CLSAPGGENPGI
-312 NAVNSDGGYTYKS
+312 YSVNSAGGYAYAG

-353 QQTLLTTATDMGDPS
+353 QQTLLTTATPLGDPS
-368 TYGWGLMNVG
+368 IYGWGLLNVG

-400 TFANDIKGTGGLH
+400 TFANNISGTGGLH
-413 KRGAGSLEL
+413 KRGSGSLEL
-422 TGNNSYTGDTTVSG
+422 TGNNSYTGDTTISG

-449 IVEREGT
+449 TVEREGT
-456 LGGAGTVAQVDNYG
+456 LGGSGTVAQVDNYG

-494 HELEVGTA
+494 HELEVGPA

-533 SFMEAAQGVTGK
+533 SFLDAANGVSGQ
-545 YSHITYDMAF
+545 YSSVAYDMAF
-555 LSPTLLYGP
+555 LSPTLLYGSS
-564 GLSLMI
+564 LSVMVE
-570 QRNDTPFAAFAHT
+570 RNDTPFAAFAHT
-583 RNQKAVANALDTGS
+583 GNQKSVAQALDTS
-597 DQPPAAMAE
+597 STQPPAAMAE
-606 LYDTVLNAQSS
+606 LYDTVLNAQSGS
-617 QVAGYM
+617 VAGYM

-643 LLPRTLGKQAS
+643 LLPRALGKQAS
-654 GARHATGQDTV
+654 SARNTVGKEAV
-665 LWADV
+665 LWAEV

-677 DGNEDSQDVRH
+677 DGDDNSQDVRH

-693 FLGGDTSIGE
+693 LLGGDTAIGE

-750 NLLAGAAYTRHRLD
+750 NLLAGGAYTRHSLD
-764 SERSIFVHQNETL
+764 SERSISIHQSETL
-777 NADYKAHS
+777 KADYKAHS
-785 VQAFA
+785 IQAFA
-790 QLAYRMPVSPRSSVE
+790 QLGYRMPVSPRSSVE

-828 LRGNSQRQNLS
+828 LRGDSQRQNLS
-839 TVTLGLRGTTELDLS
+839 TVTLGLRGTTELDLP
-854 KTTVA
+854 KTTLS

-877 ELAFAALPGSNFRVS
+877 ELAFAALPGSNFRIS

-904 LGAELKAGKNTSF
+904 LGAELKAGKSTSF

-927 NQDHAGSLFMKL
+927 NQDHAGSLFMKV

>member
-6 RNTSMLVQ
+6 RSTYVLVQ
-14 LALLSLTLPGIVHAD
+14 MALLSLTLPGLAHAEAD
-29 SESSLEQWRTKEYK
+29 SSLEQWRTKEYK

-59 GFTGQG
+59 GFTGKG
-65 VTIGY
+65 VTVGY
-70 LDSGIQADHPEFAGA
+70 LDSGIEAKHPEFAGA
-85 IAGGFDFTSNSLY
+85 IAGGFDFNTDTPY

-103 VDTQPPAGHGSH
+103 IDADPPAGHGSH
-115 VAGIMGARRDG
+115 VAGIIGARRDG
-126 AGMHGVAFNS
+126 KGMHGVAFNS
-136 QLFVAAYGMVADD
+136 QLFAVAYDAREDD
-149 DDDDD
+149 DDDML
-154 DDGDDDD
+154 G
-161 DNDGTA
+161 ND
-167 PTPDDIRAFQDR
+167 PYEPDPRDQAAAFDR
-179 MLSNGWNYLAQFK
+179 VASRGWNYLAQFK
-192 LPIINSSLGLNDC
+192 LPIINSSLGVNGCNDA
-205 SRSYNPPCHIVDYG
+205 SSPPPCNVLDYG
-219 SAQSALEAHPL
+219 SPEGVLDWQPLAIEAFH
-230 IIESFKNSAQA
+230 NSVDA

-252 SQDHPDFLAGSPY
+252 SQDHPDLLAGSPY

-273 WLAVTAVGEDGSLA
+273 WLAVTALGEDGSLA
-287 VYANKCGVAAEW
+287 SYANKCGVAAEW
-299 CLTAPGGQWDPGI
+299 CLAAPGGDDNPGI
-312 NAVNSDGGYTYKS
+312 NSVQSSGGYVAFS
-325 GTSMASPHVAGAAAL
+325 GTSMASPHVAGGAAL

-353 QQTLLTTATDMGDPS
+353 QQTLLTTATDLGDPS
-368 TYGWGLMNVG
+368 VFGWGLMNVG
-378 KAVQGPAQFTRLF
+378 KAVQGPGQFTRLF

-400 TFANDIKGTGGLH
+400 TFANDISGTGGLH
-413 KRGAGSLEL
+413 KRGSGSLEL
-422 TGNNSYTGDTTVSG
+422 TGNNSYTGGTTISG

-449 IVEREGT
+449 TVEREGT

-494 HELEVGTA
+494 HELEVGPA

-526 FRQNVAY
+526 YRQNVAY
-533 SFMEAAQGVTGK
+533 SFLDAANGVTGQ

-564 GLSLMI
+564 SLSLMI
-570 QRNDTPFAAFAHT
+570 KRNDTPFATFANT
-583 RNQKAVANALDTGS
+583 GNQKAVANALDTGS

-606 LYDTVLNAQSS
+606 LYDTMLNAQSG

-654 GARHATGQDTV
+654 SARNATGKDTV
-665 LWADV
+665 LWAEV

-677 DGNEDSQDVRH
+677 DGDDNSQDVRH

-693 FLGGDTSIGE
+693 FLGGDTAIGE
-703 QGWRMGA
+703 QGWRMGT

-720 LDDRRQSSRS
+720 LDDRRQTSRS

-750 NLLAGAAYTRHRLD
+750 SLLAGGAYTRHSLD
-764 SERSIFVHQNETL
+764 SERSISVHQYETL
-777 NADYKAHS
+777 KADYKAHS
-785 VQAFA
+785 IQAFA
-790 QLAYRMPVSPRSSVE
+790 QLGYRMPVSPRSSVE

-828 LRGNSQRQNLS
+828 LRGDSQRQNLS

-854 KTTVA
+854 KTTLS

-877 ELAFAALPGSNFRVS
+877 ELAFAALPGSNFRIS

-904 LGAELKAGKNTSF
+904 LGAELKAGKSTSF

-927 NQDHAGSLFMKL
+927 NQDHAGSLFMKV

>member
-6 RNTSMLVQ
+6 RSTYVLVQ
-14 LALLSLTLPGIVHAD
+14 MALLSLTLPGLAHAKAD
-29 SESSLEQWRTKEYK
+29 SSLEQWRTKEYK

-59 GFTGQG
+59 GFTGKG
-65 VTIGY
+65 VTVGY
-70 LDSGIQADHPEFAGA
+70 LDSGIEAKHPEFAGA
-85 IAGGFDFTSNSLY
+85 IAGGFDFNTDTPY

-103 VDTQPPAGHGSH
+103 IDADPPAGHGSH
-115 VAGIMGARRDG
+115 VAGIIGARRDG
-126 AGMHGVAFNS
+126 KGMHGVAFNS
-136 QLFVAAYGMVADD
+136 QLFAVAYDAREDD
-149 DDDDD
+149 DDDML
-154 DDGDDDD
+154 G
-161 DNDGTA
+161 ND
-167 PTPDDIRAFQDR
+167 PYEPDPRDQAAAFDR
-179 MLSNGWNYLAQFK
+179 VASRGWNYLAQFK
-192 LPIINSSLGLNDC
+192 LPIINSSLGVNGCNDA
-205 SRSYNPPCHIVDYG
+205 SSPPPCNVLDYG
-219 SAQSALEAHPL
+219 SPEGVLDWQPLAIEAFH
-230 IIESFKNSAQA
+230 NSVDA

-252 SQDHPDFLAGSPY
+252 SQDHPDLLAGSPY

-273 WLAVTAVGEDGSLA
+273 WLAVTALGEDGSLA
-287 VYANKCGVAAEW
+287 SYANKCGVAAEW
-299 CLTAPGGQWDPGI
+299 CLAAPGGDDNPGI
-312 NAVNSDGGYTYKS
+312 NSVQSSGGYVAFS
-325 GTSMASPHVAGAAAL
+325 GTSMASPHVAGGAAL

-353 QQTLLTTATDMGDPS
+353 QQTLLTTATDLGDPS
-368 TYGWGLMNVG
+368 VFGWGLMNVG
-378 KAVQGPAQFTRLF
+378 KAVQGPGQFTRLF

-400 TFANDIKGTGGLH
+400 TFANDISGTGGLH
-413 KRGAGSLEL
+413 KRGSGSLEL
-422 TGNNSYTGDTTVSG
+422 TGNNSYTGGTTISG

-449 IVEREGT
+449 TVEREGT

-494 HELEVGTA
+494 HELEVGPA

-526 FRQNVAY
+526 YRQNVAY
-533 SFMEAAQGVTGK
+533 SFLDAANGVTGQ

-564 GLSLMI
+564 SLSLMI
-570 QRNDTPFAAFAHT
+570 KRNDTPFATFANT
-583 RNQKAVANALDTGS
+583 GNQKAVANALDTGS

-606 LYDTVLNAQSS
+606 LYDTMLNAQSG

-654 GARHATGQDTV
+654 SARNATGKDTV
-665 LWADV
+665 LWAEV

-677 DGNEDSQDVRH
+677 DGDDNSQDVRH

-693 FLGGDTSIGE
+693 FLGGDTAIGE
-703 QGWRMGA
+703 QGWRMGT

-720 LDDRRQSSRS
+720 LDDRRQTSRS

-750 NLLAGAAYTRHRLD
+750 SLLAGGAYTRHSLD
-764 SERSIFVHQNETL
+764 SERSISVHQYETL
-777 NADYKAHS
+777 KADYKAHS
-785 VQAFA
+785 IQAFA
-790 QLAYRMPVSPRSSVE
+790 QLGYRMPVSPRSSVE

-828 LRGNSQRQNLS
+828 LRGDSQRQNLS

-854 KTTVA
+854 KTTLS

-877 ELAFAALPGSNFRVS
+877 ELAFAALPGSNFRIS

-904 LGAELKAGKNTSF
+904 LGAELKAGKSTSF

-927 NQDHAGSLFMKL
+927 NQDHAGSLFMKV